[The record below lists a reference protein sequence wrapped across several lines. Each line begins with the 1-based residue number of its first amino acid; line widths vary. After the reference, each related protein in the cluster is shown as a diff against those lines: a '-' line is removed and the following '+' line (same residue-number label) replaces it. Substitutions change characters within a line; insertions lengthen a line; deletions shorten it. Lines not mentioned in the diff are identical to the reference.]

1 MRNLSTEFKEQQN
14 SGNRNYLKY
23 ADFTFTDGSTL
34 SITDK
39 DLWSNGFKF
48 EDAVSQ
54 NGSFDIGAAI
64 INKLTLQINNFSGK
78 YTDYIWDG
86 ARVVCHIGLELSTG
100 IEKIRI
106 CTMTVTDAPYQST
119 AIISLTC
126 EDSMRLFDRDYSE
139 SKLTYPATRLQIIQ
153 DACEVCGVTL
163 QSTRFDNDDFVIQNR
178 PDDSSITFRQV
189 IAWVAQ
195 MGCQWAKCDEY
206 GRLCFGWYEREVPDN
221 FYDLVETPWKD
232 VEGNDILDT
241 TGEQIITIMQTGI
254 TAIQTN
260 GFTPW
265 LYDLEITGIKVT
277 EYVENS
283 SKNEEKTYQS
293 GKSGYVIEISD
304 NKLIQEGTGEAICK
318 IISDRCVG
326 MKFRPFSTGAL
337 TNIAWEAGDTIAIS
351 DRNGKQYK
359 SFLTSVTLNPGAF
372 EQLECSAKS
381 VSRNKQKQYTLSQQV
396 QAESK
401 KNLKDERTARE
412 KAIEELSQRLSE
424 SSGTYTTVETQPD
437 GSNIYYLHNKP
448 QLSDSDIVWK
458 MTAEAWAV
466 STDGGQHW
474 NGGMTVDGDVIARI
488 LTATGVNAD
497 WINTGTIKAID
508 KDGNTTFLVDVTTGR
523 VVINADS
530 VQIKGKDVNA
540 IAKEKAETEVN
551 NFISNTYTTDINN
564 LQSQIDGQIETFF
577 YDYEPTL
584 QNIPASGWTTNE
596 ERKKHEGDL
605 FYWKSKGYAYRFM
618 QDGATWK
625 WQLVQDTDITLA
637 LAAAEKAQ
645 DTADHKRRVF
655 VVQPE
660 PPYDIGDLWT
670 QGSNGDLMRCKV
682 ARASGSY
689 DSSDWEKA
697 SKYTDDSSLDLFI
710 NGVFKDSLNSLKTQI
725 DGKIETFFYDYEPT
739 LQNIP
744 ASGWT
749 TNEERKKHEGDLFYW
764 KSKGYAY
771 RFMQD
776 GATWKWQLVQDTD
789 ITLAL
794 AAAEKAQDTAD
805 HKRRVFVVQPEPPYD
820 IGDLWTQGS
829 NGDLM
834 RCKVARASGSYDS
847 SDWEKASKYTDDS
860 SLDLFI
866 NGVFKDSLNSLKT
879 QIDGKIETWYQP
891 NDPSVKWTKTEE
903 LPWCDIDGNK
913 ILDESGNEIVLVW
926 ESEKTEHEGDLWHNT
941 SDNTQW
947 IYKSGIWQPQSI
959 PDELLDKIDGKSS
972 VYMVQPKPPYYEG
985 DLWVTTNNE
994 GKASLKT
1001 STVNRVDGNFD
1012 ASDWIDF
1019 KYADKDDI
1027 KNAIENYDTS
1037 LGQDEVFN
1045 KLTKGGTEQGIYI
1058 QDGKVYIN
1066 AKYILAGLLAGERIN
1081 GKGLKVIDDNKNV
1094 TLEIDSK
1101 GNVILAPKTFSLQG
1115 KTVKEIADSSASTA
1129 VSGQTQADIF
1139 NKLTNGGKAQG
1150 IYLDENGNVYVNGEY
1165 VQAKGIRV
1173 VDGNGKT
1180 TFAIDKTTGAV
1191 TIAASS
1197 FALGDKSI
1205 TDIAQ
1210 EEVVKQVQDITSDNI
1225 IKGYYLTEQNVK
1237 DYWSTQ
1243 SAYTYEYGVQ
1253 DVDGGKNA
1261 IKINGTGAQFGT
1273 KNYKPIKVTGNYTF
1287 SFWIKTS
1294 VATQVYA
1301 YLGSKTILNAKTTT
1315 EWQRLQVT
1323 TTLSSLPNDSLN
1335 SLRILTSSVG
1345 SSVKFDTY
1353 IYMPKLEYAYTN
1365 EQVFNML
1372 TNNGAIKGI
1381 YMENGELYFSFTYA
1395 HGGTLKLGGSNNGNG
1410 LLSILDASGTQVGYI
1425 DNTGVH
1431 FNQGEFSGNLKSNT
1445 GEIGKWLID
1454 KTNGK
1459 LTSANGGIVL
1469 DAKNNMVTINGVDL
1483 KANGNGFVI
1492 DGGVKIRNP
1501 LSGFGDATNFFCLEN
1516 MGNITDGTHLGINS
1530 DGMVIKVPSS
1540 SWRYKSIRTT
1550 VKEEELEQ
1558 LYRVKVVWAK
1568 YKEGYLDKK
1577 DSRYDKLMP
1586 MFLAEDMERR
1596 FPIAVN
1602 HLPDGKPEDWNYR
1615 IMIPSMFAMIK
1626 FNHEKIKE
1634 LKSENE
1640 ELKSELKSIKE
1651 ELEEIKKLLNKSI

>member
-54 NGSFDIGAAI
+54 SGSFDIGAAI
-64 INKLTLQINNFSGK
+64 VNKLTLQINNFSGK

-106 CTMTVTDAPYQST
+106 CTMTVTDAPYQNT

-139 SKLTYPATRLQIIQ
+139 SKLSYPATRLQIIQ

-163 QSTRFDNDDFVIQNR
+163 QSTRFDNDDLIIQNR

-195 MGCQWAKCDEY
+195 MGCQWAKTDAY
-206 GRLCFGWYEREVPDN
+206 GRLCLDWYKNEVPDD
-221 FYDLVETPWKD
+221 FYNKEEVPWKD
-232 VEGNDILDT
+232 IEGKDILDT
-241 TGEQIITIMQTGI
+241 TGAQIITVMQKGI
-254 TAIQTN
+254 TAIDTN

-265 LYDLEITGIKVT
+265 LYDIEITGVKVT

-283 SKNEEKTYQS
+283 SQNEAKTYQS
-293 GKSGYVIEISD
+293 GESGYVIEISD
-304 NKLIQEGTGEAICK
+304 NKLIQEGSGEKICQ
-318 IISDRCVG
+318 IIADRCVG
-326 MKFRPFSTGAL
+326 LKFRPFTTGAL
-337 TNIAWEAGDTIAIS
+337 TNIAWEAGDTIEIS

-359 SFLTSVTLNPGAF
+359 SFLTSVALNPGTF

-381 VSRNKQKQYTLSQQV
+381 VSRNKQKQYSLNQQV
-396 QAESK
+396 QAENK
-401 KNLKDERTARE
+401 KNLRDERTARE
-412 KAIEELSQRLSE
+412 KAIEELSNRLAE
-424 SSGTYTTVETQPD
+424 SSGVYTTVEQQPD

-508 KDGNTTFLVDVTTGR
+508 KDGNTTFMVDIITGR

-530 VQIKGKDVNA
+530 VQIKGKDVNV

-551 NFISNTYTTDINN
+551 NFISNTYTSDINN

-584 QNIPASGWTTNE
+584 QNIPASGWTTSE
-596 ERKKHEGDL
+596 DRKKHEGDL

-670 QGSNGDLMRCKV
+670 QGKTGDLMRCKV

-689 DSSDWEKA
+689 SVD
-697 SKYTDDSSLDLFI
+697 
-710 NGVFKDSLNSLKTQI
+710 
-725 DGKIETFFYDYEPT
+725 
-739 LQNIP
+739 
-744 ASGWT
+744 
-749 TNEERKKHEGDLFYW
+749 
-764 KSKGYAY
+764 
-771 RFMQD
+771 
-776 GATWKWQLVQDTD
+776 
-789 ITLAL
+789 
-794 AAAEKAQDTAD
+794 
-805 HKRRVFVVQPEPPYD
+805 
-820 IGDLWTQGS
+820 
-829 NGDLM
+829 
-834 RCKVARASGSYDS
+834 
-847 SDWEKASKYTDDS
+847 DWEKASKYTDDS

-903 LPWCDIDGNK
+903 YPWCDIDGNK

-926 ESEKTEHEGDLWHNT
+926 ESEKVEHEGDLWHNT
-941 SDNTQW
+941 TDNTQW

-959 PDELLDKIDGKSS
+959 PNELLDKIDGKSS
-972 VYMVQPKPPYYEG
+972 VYMVQPKPPYYKG
-985 DLWVTTNNE
+985 DLWVTTNSE

-1001 STVNRVDGNFD
+1001 STVNRVDGDFD

-1027 KNAIENYDTS
+1027 KNAIDNYDTS

-1058 QDGKVYIN
+1058 EDGKVYIN

-1081 GKGLKVIDDNKNV
+1081 GRGLKVINDDKNV

-1165 VQAKGIRV
+1165 VQAKGIKV
-1173 VDGNGKT
+1173 VDSNGKT

-1191 TIAASS
+1191 TIAASQ
-1197 FALGDKSI
+1197 FTLGDKSV

-1210 EEVVKQVQDITSDNI
+1210 EEAIKQVQDITSDNI

-1243 SAYTYEYGVQ
+1243 NAYTYEYGVQ

-1294 VATQVYA
+1294 VATQVYV
-1301 YLGSKTILNAKTTT
+1301 YLGSKAILNAKTTT

-1345 SSVKFDTY
+1345 SSVKYDTY

-1372 TNNGAIKGI
+1372 TNNGAIKGM

-1410 LLSILDASGTQVGYI
+1410 LLSILDASGAQVGYI

-1431 FNQGEFSGNLKSNT
+1431 FNQGEFSGSVKSLT
-1445 GEIGKWLID
+1445 GEIGNWQID

-1459 LTSANGGIVL
+1459 LTSANGAIVL

-1483 KANGNGFVI
+1483 KANGSGFVI
-1492 DGGVKIRNP
+1492 DGGIKIRNP

-1550 VKEEELEQ
+1550 VKEEELEE
-1558 LYRVKVVWAK
+1558 LYRTKVVWAK
-1568 YKEGYLDKK
+1568 YKEGYLDKN

-1626 FNHEKIKE
+1626 FNHEKINE

-1651 ELEEIKKLLNKSI
+1651 ELAEIKKILSKSV

>member
-54 NGSFDIGAAI
+54 SGSFDIGAAI
-64 INKLTLQINNFSGK
+64 VNKLTLQINNFSGK

-86 ARVVCHIGLELSTG
+86 ARVVCYIGLELSTG

-106 CTMTVTDAPYQST
+106 CTMTVTDAPYQNT

-139 SKLTYPATRLQIIQ
+139 SKMSYPATRLQIIQ

-195 MGCQWAKCDEY
+195 MGCQWAKSDEY
-206 GRLCFGWYEREVPDN
+206 GRLCLGWYEREVPDK
-221 FYDLVETPWKD
+221 FYNLVETPWKD
-232 VEGNDILDT
+232 TDGNDILDT
-241 TGEQIITIMQTGI
+241 KGAQIITIMQKGI
-254 TAIQTN
+254 TAIDTN
-260 GFTPW
+260 EFTPW
-265 LYDLEITGIKVT
+265 LYDIEITGIKVT

-283 SKNEEKTYQS
+283 SQNEAKTYQS

-304 NKLIQEGTGEAICK
+304 NKLIQEGSGEKICQ
-318 IISDRCVG
+318 IIADRCVG
-326 MKFRPFSTGAL
+326 LKFRPFTTGAL
-337 TNIAWEAGDTIAIS
+337 TNIAWEAGDTIEIS

-359 SFLTSVTLNPGAF
+359 SFLTSVALNPGTF

-381 VSRNKQKQYTLSQQV
+381 VSRNKQKQYSLNQQV
-396 QAESK
+396 QAENK
-401 KNLKDERTARE
+401 KNLRDERTARE
-412 KAIEELSQRLSE
+412 KAIEELSNRLAE
-424 SSGTYTTVETQPD
+424 SSGVYTTVEQQPD

-645 DTADHKRRVF
+645 DTA
-655 VVQPE
+655 
-660 PPYDIGDLWT
+660 
-670 QGSNGDLMRCKV
+670 N
-682 ARASGSY
+682 
-689 DSSDWEKA
+689 
-697 SKYTDDSSLDLFI
+697 
-710 NGVFKDSLNSLKTQI
+710 
-725 DGKIETFFYDYEPT
+725 
-739 LQNIP
+739 
-744 ASGWT
+744 
-749 TNEERKKHEGDLFYW
+749 
-764 KSKGYAY
+764 
-771 RFMQD
+771 
-776 GATWKWQLVQDTD
+776 
-789 ITLAL
+789 
-794 AAAEKAQDTAD
+794 

-903 LPWCDIDGNK
+903 YPWCDIDGNK

-926 ESEKTEHEGDLWHNT
+926 ESEKVEHEGDLWHNT
-941 SDNTQW
+941 TDNTQW

-959 PDELLDKIDGKSS
+959 PNELLDKIDGKSS
-972 VYMVQPKPPYYEG
+972 VYMIQPTPPYYEG
-985 DLWVTTNNE
+985 DLWVTTNSE

-1001 STVNRVDGNFD
+1001 SFVNRINGDFT

-1027 KNAIENYDTS
+1027 KNAIDNYDTS

-1081 GKGLKVIDDNKNV
+1081 GRGIKVIDDSKNV

-1115 KTVKEIADSSASTA
+1115 KTVNEIANSSAKSA
-1129 VSGQTQADIF
+1129 VDGQTQADIF

-1173 VDGNGKT
+1173 IDSNGKT

-1191 TIAASS
+1191 TIAASQ
-1197 FALGDKSI
+1197 FTLGDKSV

-1294 VATQVYA
+1294 VATQVYV

-1410 LLSILDASGTQVGYI
+1410 LLSILNASGTQVGYI

-1431 FNQGEFSGNLKSNT
+1431 FNQGEFSGSVKSLT
-1445 GEIGKWLID
+1445 GEIGNWQID

-1459 LTSANGGIVL
+1459 LTSANGAIVL
-1469 DAKNNMVTINGVDL
+1469 DAKNNMVSINGVNL
-1483 KANGNGFVI
+1483 KANGNGFII
-1492 DGGVKIRNP
+1492 DGGVKIKNSP
-1501 LSGFGDATNFFCLEN
+1501 KSSEFGDESNFFCIEN
-1516 MGNITDGTHLGINS
+1516 LGSITDGTHLGVNS
-1530 DGMVIKVPSS
+1530 QGMVIKVPSS

-1550 VKEEELEQ
+1550 VKEEELEE
-1558 LYRVKVVWAK
+1558 LYRTKVVWAK
-1568 YKEGYLDKK
+1568 YKEGYLDKN

-1651 ELEEIKKLLNKSI
+1651 ELAEIKQLLSKSV

>member
-100 IEKIRI
+100 IERIRI
-106 CTMTVTDAPYQST
+106 CTMTVTDAPYQNT

-126 EDSMRLFDRDYSE
+126 EDSMRLFDREYSD

-153 DACEVCGVTL
+153 DACKVCGVTL
-163 QSTRFDNDDFVIQNR
+163 QSTRFDNDDLIIQNR

-232 VEGNDILDT
+232 VESNDILDT

-277 EYVENS
+277 EYIENS
-283 SKNEEKTYQS
+283 SQNEAKTYQS

-359 SFLTSVTLNPGAF
+359 SYLTSVTLNPGAF

-381 VSRNKQKQYTLSQQV
+381 ASRNKQKQYSLNQQI
-396 QAESK
+396 QAENN
-401 KNLKDERTARE
+401 KNLRDERTARE
-412 KAIEELSQRLSE
+412 KALEELSQRLAE
-424 SSGTYTTVETQPD
+424 ASGTYTTVETQPD

-508 KDGNTTFLVDVTTGR
+508 KDGNITFLVDVTTGR

-530 VQIKGKDVNA
+530 VQVKGKDVNA

-660 PPYDIGDLWT
+660 PPYDIGDLWA
-670 QGSNGDLMRCKV
+670 QG
-682 ARASGSY
+682 
-689 DSSDWEKA
+689 
-697 SKYTDDSSLDLFI
+697 
-710 NGVFKDSLNSLKTQI
+710 KT
-725 DGKIETFFYDYEPT
+725 
-739 LQNIP
+739 
-744 ASGWT
+744 
-749 TNEERKKHEGDLFYW
+749 
-764 KSKGYAY
+764 
-771 RFMQD
+771 
-776 GATWKWQLVQDTD
+776 
-789 ITLAL
+789 
-794 AAAEKAQDTAD
+794 
-805 HKRRVFVVQPEPPYD
+805 
-820 IGDLWTQGS
+820 
-829 NGDLM
+829 GDLM

-913 ILDESGNEIVLVW
+913 ILDESGNEIVLIW
-926 ESEKTEHEGDLWHNT
+926 ESEKAEHEGDLWHNT

-947 IYKSGIWQPQSI
+947 IYKSGEWQPQSI
-959 PDELLDKIDGKSS
+959 PNELLDKIDGKSS

-985 DLWVTTNNE
+985 DLWVTTNSE

-1001 STVNRVDGNFD
+1001 STVNRVGGAFD

-1027 KNAIENYDTS
+1027 KNAIDKYDTS

-1058 QDGKVYIN
+1058 KDGKVYIN

-1081 GKGLKVIDDNKNV
+1081 GRGLKVIDDDNNV
-1094 TLEIDSK
+1094 TLEIDSN

-1115 KTVKEIADSSASTA
+1115 KTVDEIANSSAKSA
-1129 VSGQTQADIF
+1129 VDGQTQADIF
-1139 NKLTNGGKAQG
+1139 SKLTNGGKAQG
-1150 IYLDENGNVYVNGEY
+1150 IYLDENGNIYVNGQFIKALSIAANALAAGSITTEKLD
-1165 VQAKGIRV
+1165 AK
-1173 VDGNGKT
+1173 
-1180 TFAIDKTTGAV
+1180 AV
-1191 TIAASS
+1191 TAEKMSLKELAAIGATIGGFTIQNNRIYNKKNGTLQISVGNEYNAPSMLAMDAQGQFIKYSASGIASS
-1197 FALGDKSI
+1197 YANSL
-1205 TDIAQ
+1205 
-1210 EEVVKQVQDITSDNI
+1210 N
-1225 IKGYYLTEQNVK
+1225 LTPHN
-1237 DYWSTQ
+1237 
-1243 SAYTYEYGVQ
+1243 
-1253 DVDGGKNA
+1253 
-1261 IKINGTGAQFGT
+1261 
-1273 KNYKPIKVTGNYTF
+1273 
-1287 SFWIKTS
+1287 
-1294 VATQVYA
+1294 
-1301 YLGSKTILNAKTTT
+1301 TTT
-1315 EWQRLQVT
+1315 ESGFTDGSKHYLGRTQFNSDVSIFGDFKVSGTKSIIADTENYGEQLFYCYETPTPTLGDFGGGVIGKDGMAIISIDDIFQESTETAIEYYVFLQNESEGQSWVYEK
-1323 TTLSSLPNDSLN
+1323 S
-1335 SLRILTSSVG
+1335 
-1345 SSVKFDTY
+1345 DTY
-1353 IYMPKLEYAYTN
+1353 FVVKGTPGLRFAWELKAKQKNKEYIRFNAGKEDREVNFETVNLEN
-1365 EQVFNML
+1365 VMFEEREKIIQE
-1372 TNNGAIKGI
+1372 
-1381 YMENGELYFSFTYA
+1381 MEGEL
-1395 HGGTLKLGGSNNGNG
+1395 L
-1410 LLSILDASGTQVGYI
+1410 
-1425 DNTGVH
+1425 
-1431 FNQGEFSGNLKSNT
+1431 
-1445 GEIGKWLID
+1445 
-1454 KTNGK
+1454 
-1459 LTSANGGIVL
+1459 
-1469 DAKNNMVTINGVDL
+1469 
-1483 KANGNGFVI
+1483 
-1492 DGGVKIRNP
+1492 
-1501 LSGFGDATNFFCLEN
+1501 
-1516 MGNITDGTHLGINS
+1516 
-1530 DGMVIKVPSS
+1530 
-1540 SWRYKSIRTT
+1540 
-1550 VKEEELEQ
+1550 
-1558 LYRVKVVWAK
+1558 
-1568 YKEGYLDKK
+1568 
-1577 DSRYDKLMP
+1577 
-1586 MFLAEDMERR
+1586 
-1596 FPIAVN
+1596 
-1602 HLPDGKPEDWNYR
+1602 
-1615 IMIPSMFAMIK
+1615 
-1626 FNHEKIKE
+1626 
-1634 LKSENE
+1634 
-1640 ELKSELKSIKE
+1640 
-1651 ELEEIKKLLNKSI
+1651 

>member
-54 NGSFDIGAAI
+54 SGSFDIGAAI
-64 INKLTLQINNFSGK
+64 VNKLTLQINNFSGK

-106 CTMTVTDAPYQST
+106 CTMTVTDAPYQNT

-139 SKLTYPATRLQIIQ
+139 SKLSYPATRLQIIQ

-283 SKNEEKTYQS
+283 SQNEAKTYQS

-351 DRNGKQYK
+351 DRNGKQYN
-359 SFLTSVTLNPGAF
+359 SYLTSVTLNPGAF

-381 VSRNKQKQYTLSQQV
+381 ASRNKQKQYSLNQQI
-396 QAESK
+396 QAENN
-401 KNLKDERTARE
+401 KNLRDERTARE
-412 KAIEELSQRLSE
+412 KALEELSQRLAE

-448 QLSDSDIVWK
+448 QLSDSDIIWK

-488 LTATGVNAD
+488 LTATGINAD

-523 VVINADS
+523 VIINADS
-530 VQIKGKDVNA
+530 IQIKGKDVNA

-551 NFISNTYTTDINN
+551 NFISNTYTTDISN

-605 FYWKSKGYAYRFM
+605 FYWKSKGYSYRFM

-655 VVQPE
+655 VVHPE
-660 PPYDIGDLWT
+660 PPYDIGDLWA
-670 QGSNGDLMRCKV
+670 QGSNGDLMRC
-682 ARASGSY
+682 R
-689 DSSDWEKA
+689 
-697 SKYTDDSSLDLFI
+697 
-710 NGVFKDSLNSLKTQI
+710 
-725 DGKIETFFYDYEPT
+725 
-739 LQNIP
+739 
-744 ASGWT
+744 
-749 TNEERKKHEGDLFYW
+749 
-764 KSKGYAY
+764 
-771 RFMQD
+771 
-776 GATWKWQLVQDTD
+776 
-789 ITLAL
+789 
-794 AAAEKAQDTAD
+794 
-805 HKRRVFVVQPEPPYD
+805 
-820 IGDLWTQGS
+820 
-829 NGDLM
+829 
-834 RCKVARASGSYDS
+834 VARASGSYDS

-891 NDPSVKWTKTEE
+891 NDPSLKWTKTEE

-913 ILDESGNEIVLVW
+913 ILDKSGNEIVLVW
-926 ESEKTEHEGDLWHNT
+926 ESEKAEHEGDLWHNT

-959 PDELLDKIDGKSS
+959 PNELLDKIDGKSS
-972 VYMVQPKPPYYEG
+972 VYMIQPTPPYYEG
-985 DLWVTTNNE
+985 DLWVTTNSE

-1001 STVNRVDGNFD
+1001 SFVNRINGDFT

-1027 KNAIENYDTS
+1027 KNAIDNYDTS

-1058 QDGKVYIN
+1058 EDGKVYIN

-1081 GKGLKVIDDNKNV
+1081 GRGLKVINDDKNV

-1165 VQAKGIRV
+1165 VQAKGIKV
-1173 VDGNGKT
+1173 VDSNGKT

-1191 TIAASS
+1191 TIAASQ
-1197 FALGDKSI
+1197 FTLGDKSV

-1210 EEVVKQVQDITSDNI
+1210 EEAIKQVQDITSDNI

-1294 VATQVYA
+1294 VATQVYV

-1345 SSVKFDTY
+1345 SSVKYDTY

-1372 TNNGAIKGI
+1372 TNNGAIKGM

-1410 LLSILDASGTQVGYI
+1410 LLSILNASGTQVGYI

-1431 FNQGEFSGNLKSNT
+1431 FNQGEFSGSVKSLT
-1445 GEIGKWLID
+1445 GEIGNWQID

-1459 LTSANGGIVL
+1459 LTSANGAIVL

-1483 KANGNGFVI
+1483 KANGSGFVI
-1492 DGGVKIRNP
+1492 DGGIKIRNP

-1550 VKEEELEQ
+1550 VKEEELEE
-1558 LYRVKVVWAK
+1558 LYRTKVVWAK
-1568 YKEGYLDKK
+1568 YKEGYLDKN

-1634 LKSENE
+1634 LKCENE
-1640 ELKSELKSIKE
+1640 KLKSELKSIKE
-1651 ELEEIKKLLNKSI
+1651 ELAEIKQLLGKSI

>member
-54 NGSFDIGAAI
+54 SGSFDIGAAI
-64 INKLTLQINNFSGK
+64 VNKLTLQINNFSGK

-86 ARVVCHIGLELSTG
+86 ARVVCYIGLELSTG

-106 CTMTVTDAPYQST
+106 CTMTVTDAPYQNT

-139 SKLTYPATRLQIIQ
+139 SKMSYPATRLQIIQ

-195 MGCQWAKCDEY
+195 MGCQWAKSDEY
-206 GRLCFGWYEREVPDN
+206 GRLCLGWYEREVPDK
-221 FYDLVETPWKD
+221 FYNLVETPWKD
-232 VEGNDILDT
+232 TDGNDILDT
-241 TGEQIITIMQTGI
+241 KGAQIITIMQKGI
-254 TAIQTN
+254 TAIDTN
-260 GFTPW
+260 EFTPW
-265 LYDLEITGIKVT
+265 LYDIEITGIKVT

-283 SKNEEKTYQS
+283 SQNEAKTYQS

-304 NKLIQEGTGEAICK
+304 NKLIQEGSGEKVCQ
-318 IISDRCVG
+318 IIAERCVG
-326 MKFRPFSTGAL
+326 LKFRPFTTGAL

-381 VSRNKQKQYTLSQQV
+381 VSRNKQKQYTLGQQV
-396 QAESK
+396 QAENK

-412 KAIEELSQRLSE
+412 KALEELSQRLAE

-530 VQIKGKDVNA
+530 VQVKGKDVNA

-689 DSSDWEKA
+689 SEDDWEKA
-697 SKYTDDSSLDLFI
+697 SKYTDDSTFNTFLD
-710 NGVFKDSLNSLKTQI
+710 GVFKDTI
-725 DGKIETFFYDYEPT
+725 
-739 LQNIP
+739 
-744 ASGWT
+744 
-749 TNEERKKHEGDLFYW
+749 
-764 KSKGYAY
+764 
-771 RFMQD
+771 
-776 GATWKWQLVQDTD
+776 
-789 ITLAL
+789 
-794 AAAEKAQDTAD
+794 
-805 HKRRVFVVQPEPPYD
+805 
-820 IGDLWTQGS
+820 
-829 NGDLM
+829 
-834 RCKVARASGSYDS
+834 
-847 SDWEKASKYTDDS
+847 SD
-860 SLDLFI
+860 
-866 NGVFKDSLNSLKT
+866 LKT

-891 NDPSVKWTKTEE
+891 NDPSIKWKKTEE
-903 LPWCDIDGNK
+903 YPWCDIDGNK

-926 ESEKTEHEGDLWHNT
+926 ESEKVEHEGDLWHNT
-941 SDNTQW
+941 TDNTQW

-959 PDELLDKIDGKSS
+959 PNELLDKIDGKSS
-972 VYMVQPKPPYYEG
+972 VYMIQPTPPYYEG
-985 DLWVTTNNE
+985 DLWVTTNSE

-1001 STVNRVDGNFD
+1001 SFVNRINGDFT

-1027 KNAIENYDTS
+1027 KNAIDNYDTS

-1058 QDGKVYIN
+1058 EDGKVYIN

-1081 GKGLKVIDDNKNV
+1081 GRGLKVINDDKNV

-1165 VQAKGIRV
+1165 VQAKGIKV
-1173 VDGNGKT
+1173 VDSNGKT

-1191 TIAASS
+1191 TIAASQ
-1197 FALGDKSI
+1197 FTLGDKSV

-1243 SAYTYEYGVQ
+1243 NAYTYEYGVQ

-1294 VATQVYA
+1294 VATQVYV

-1410 LLSILDASGTQVGYI
+1410 LLSILNASGTQVGYI

-1431 FNQGEFSGNLKSNT
+1431 FNQGEFSGSVKSLT
-1445 GEIGKWLID
+1445 GEIGNWQID

-1459 LTSANGGIVL
+1459 LTSANGAIVL

-1483 KANGNGFVI
+1483 KANGSGFVI
-1492 DGGVKIRNP
+1492 DGGIKIRNP

-1550 VKEEELEQ
+1550 VKEEELEE
-1558 LYRVKVVWAK
+1558 LYRTKVVWAK
-1568 YKEGYLDKK
+1568 YKEGYLDKN

-1626 FNHEKIKE
+1626 FNHEKINE

-1651 ELEEIKKLLNKSI
+1651 ELAEIKKILSKSV

>member
-34 SITDK
+34 SIADK

-54 NGSFDIGAAI
+54 SGSFDIGAAI
-64 INKLTLQINNFSGK
+64 VNKLTLQINNFSGK

-86 ARVVCHIGLELSTG
+86 ARVVCYIGLELSTG

-106 CTMTVTDAPYQST
+106 CTMTVTDAPYQNT

-139 SKLTYPATRLQIIQ
+139 SKMSYPATRLQIIQ

-283 SKNEEKTYQS
+283 SKNEAKTYQS

-725 DGKIETFFYDYEPT
+725 DGKIET
-739 LQNIP
+739 
-744 ASGWT
+744 
-749 TNEERKKHEGDLFYW
+749 
-764 KSKGYAY
+764 
-771 RFMQD
+771 
-776 GATWKWQLVQDTD
+776 
-789 ITLAL
+789 
-794 AAAEKAQDTAD
+794 
-805 HKRRVFVVQPEPPYD
+805 
-820 IGDLWTQGS
+820 
-829 NGDLM
+829 
-834 RCKVARASGSYDS
+834 
-847 SDWEKASKYTDDS
+847 
-860 SLDLFI
+860 
-866 NGVFKDSLNSLKT
+866 
-879 QIDGKIETWYQP
+879 WYQP

-1027 KNAIENYDTS
+1027 KNAIDNYDTS

-1173 VDGNGKT
+1173 IDSNGKT

-1191 TIAASS
+1191 TIAASQ
-1197 FALGDKSI
+1197 FTLGDKSV

-1294 VATQVYA
+1294 VATQVYV

-1410 LLSILDASGTQVGYI
+1410 LLSILNASGTQVGYI

-1431 FNQGEFSGNLKSNT
+1431 FNQGEFSGSVKSLT
-1445 GEIGKWLID
+1445 GEIGNWQID

-1459 LTSANGGIVL
+1459 LTSANGAIVL
-1469 DAKNNMVTINGVDL
+1469 DAKNNMVSINGVNL
-1483 KANGNGFVI
+1483 KANGNGFII
-1492 DGGVKIRNP
+1492 DGGVKIKNSP
-1501 LSGFGDATNFFCLEN
+1501 KSSEFGDESNFFCIEN
-1516 MGNITDGTHLGINS
+1516 LGSITDGTHLGVNS
-1530 DGMVIKVPSS
+1530 QGMVIKVPSS

-1550 VKEEELEQ
+1550 VKEEELEE
-1558 LYRVKVVWAK
+1558 LYRTKVVWAK
-1568 YKEGYLDKK
+1568 YKEGYLDKN

-1651 ELEEIKKLLNKSI
+1651 ELAEIKQLLSKSV

>member
-54 NGSFDIGAAI
+54 SGSFDIGAAI
-64 INKLTLQINNFSGK
+64 VNKLTLQINNFSGK

-106 CTMTVTDAPYQST
+106 CTMTVTDAPYQNT

-126 EDSMRLFDRDYSE
+126 EDSMRLFDRDYSD

-163 QSTRFDNDDFVIQNR
+163 QSTRFDNDDLVIQNR

-195 MGCQWAKCDEY
+195 MGCQWAKTDAY
-206 GRLCFGWYEREVPDN
+206 GRLCLGWYKNEVPDD
-221 FYDLVETPWKD
+221 FYNKEEVPWKD
-232 VEGNDILDT
+232 IEGKDILDT
-241 TGEQIITIMQTGI
+241 TGAQIITVMQKGI
-254 TAIQTN
+254 TAIDTN
-260 GFTPW
+260 GFTLW
-265 LYDLEITGIKVT
+265 LYDVEITGIKVT

-283 SKNEEKTYQS
+283 SQNEAKTYQS

-304 NKLIQEGTGEAICK
+304 NKLIQEGTGEKICQ
-318 IISDRCVG
+318 IIADRCVG
-326 MKFRPFSTGAL
+326 LKFRPFTTGAL

-381 VSRNKQKQYTLSQQV
+381 VSRNKQKQYSLNQQV
-396 QAESK
+396 QAENK

-412 KAIEELSQRLSE
+412 KALEELSQRLAE
-424 SSGTYTTVETQPD
+424 SSGTYTTVETKPD

-530 VQIKGKDVNA
+530 VQVKGKDVNA

-584 QNIPASGWTTNE
+584 QNIPASEWTTNE

-605 FYWKSKGYAYRFM
+605 FYWKSRGYAYRFM

-682 ARASGSY
+682 SRASGSY
-689 DSSDWEKA
+689 SVDDWEKA
-697 SKYTDDSSLDLFI
+697 SKYTDDSTFNTFLD
-710 NGVFKDSLNSLKTQI
+710 GVFKDTI
-725 DGKIETFFYDYEPT
+725 
-739 LQNIP
+739 
-744 ASGWT
+744 
-749 TNEERKKHEGDLFYW
+749 
-764 KSKGYAY
+764 
-771 RFMQD
+771 
-776 GATWKWQLVQDTD
+776 
-789 ITLAL
+789 
-794 AAAEKAQDTAD
+794 
-805 HKRRVFVVQPEPPYD
+805 
-820 IGDLWTQGS
+820 S
-829 NGDLM
+829 N
-834 RCKVARASGSYDS
+834 
-847 SDWEKASKYTDDS
+847 
-860 SLDLFI
+860 
-866 NGVFKDSLNSLKT
+866 LKT

-891 NDPSVKWTKTEE
+891 NDPSLKWTKTEE
-903 LPWCDIDGNK
+903 QPWLDANGNK
-913 ILDESGNEIVLVW
+913 ILDASGKEIILLW
-926 ESEKTEHEGDLWHNT
+926 ESEKVEHEGDLWHNT

-947 IYKSGIWQPQSI
+947 IFKSGIWQPQSI

-972 VYMVQPKPPYYEG
+972 VYMVQPTPPYYKG
-985 DLWVTTNNE
+985 DMWVTTNNE

-1001 STVNRVDGNFD
+1001 STVNRVSGVFD

-1027 KNAIENYDTS
+1027 KKAIDNYDTS

-1058 QDGKVYIN
+1058 QDGKVFIN

-1150 IYLDENGNVYVNGEY
+1150 IYLDEKGNLYVNGEY

-1197 FALGDKSI
+1197 FALGNKSI
-1205 TDIAQ
+1205 SEIASEEAQKKIDALPKDTDNLLNGYLLTKSDVETYWDYSGSINYDVINPNKSRDGAVAITANGSDCYLSAKRSNNQ
-1210 EEVVKQVQDITSDNI
+1210 VVRLPGTYQVSVWLKATQNMK
-1225 IKGYYLTEQNVK
+1225 IKVSLNRV
-1237 DYWSTQ
+1237 
-1243 SAYTYEYGVQ
+1243 AQ
-1253 DVDGGKNA
+1253 DV
-1261 IKINGTGAQFGT
+1261 
-1273 KNYKPIKVTGNYTF
+1273 
-1287 SFWIKTS
+1287 S
-1294 VATQVYA
+1294 V
-1301 YLGSKTILNAKTTT
+1301 TT
-1315 EWQRLQVT
+1315 EWKKYEFLQNVT
-1323 TTLSSLPNDSLN
+1323 TISSNYQLFTIGGFGSFTSGTLGIYRPEVTVAVSSEHVLN
-1335 SLRILTSSVG
+1335 LLT
-1345 SSVKFDTY
+1345 D
-1353 IYMPKLEYAYTN
+1353 
-1365 EQVFNML
+1365 
-1372 TNNGAIKGI
+1372 NGAKQGI
-1381 YMENGELYFSFTYA
+1381 YMYNNNIYVNGQFIKA
-1395 HGGTLKLGGSNNGNG
+1395 
-1410 LLSILDASGTQVGYI
+1410 LSIAADA
-1425 DNTGVH
+1425 
-1431 FNQGEFSGNLKSNT
+1431 LKAGAVT
-1445 GEIGKWLID
+1445 TEK
-1454 KTNGK
+1454 
-1459 LTSANGGIVL
+1459 L
-1469 DAKNNMVTINGVDL
+1469 DAKAVTAEKMSVQELAAVGATIAGFIISSDRIKRTLSGNTLDIFAGNEYNPPSLLSQNSTGDFVKYSGNGVQSSTPASLTLVLGDTTS
-1483 KANGNGFVI
+1483 KNGWT
-1492 DGGVKIRNP
+1492 
-1501 LSGFGDATNFFCLEN
+1501 SGAK
-1516 MGNITDGTHLGINS
+1516 HYLG
-1530 DGMVIKVPSS
+1530 
-1540 SWRYKSIRTT
+1540 RTQFN
-1550 VKEEELEQ
+1550 EE
-1558 LYRVKVVWAK
+1558 VKVVGNFSVTGTKSVIAETENYGDQLFYCYETPTPTLGDFGGGVIGKDGMAIISIDDIFQESTETAIEYYVFLQNEGEGQSWVSEKSDTYFVVKGTPGLRFAWELKAK
-1568 YKEGYLDKK
+1568 QKNKEYIRFNAGKEDREVNFETVNLENV
-1577 DSRYDKLMP
+1577 
-1586 MFLAEDMERR
+1586 MFEER
-1596 FPIAVN
+1596 
-1602 HLPDGKPEDWNYR
+1602 
-1615 IMIPSMFAMIK
+1615 
-1626 FNHEKIKE
+1626 EKIIQEMEGE
-1634 LKSENE
+1634 L
-1640 ELKSELKSIKE
+1640 L
-1651 ELEEIKKLLNKSI
+1651 

>member
-1 MRNLSTEFKEQQN
+1 MRNLSTKFKEQQN

-153 DACEVCGVTL
+153 DACKVCGVTL
-163 QSTRFDNDDFVIQNR
+163 QSTRFDNDDFIIQNR

-283 SKNEEKTYQS
+283 SKNEAKTYQS

-448 QLSDSDIVWK
+448 QLSDSDIIWK

-645 DTADHKRRVF
+645 DTANHKRRVF

-689 DSSDWEKA
+689 SVD
-697 SKYTDDSSLDLFI
+697 
-710 NGVFKDSLNSLKTQI
+710 
-725 DGKIETFFYDYEPT
+725 
-739 LQNIP
+739 
-744 ASGWT
+744 
-749 TNEERKKHEGDLFYW
+749 
-764 KSKGYAY
+764 
-771 RFMQD
+771 
-776 GATWKWQLVQDTD
+776 
-789 ITLAL
+789 
-794 AAAEKAQDTAD
+794 
-805 HKRRVFVVQPEPPYD
+805 
-820 IGDLWTQGS
+820 
-829 NGDLM
+829 
-834 RCKVARASGSYDS
+834 
-847 SDWEKASKYTDDS
+847 DWEKASKYTDDS

-903 LPWCDIDGNK
+903 YPWCDIDGNK

-926 ESEKTEHEGDLWHNT
+926 ESEKVEHEGDLWHNT
-941 SDNTQW
+941 TDNTQW

-985 DLWVTTNNE
+985 DLWVTTNSE

-1001 STVNRVDGNFD
+1001 SFVNRINGDFT

-1027 KNAIENYDTS
+1027 KNAIDNYDTS

-1081 GKGLKVIDDNKNV
+1081 GRGLKVINDDKNV

-1165 VQAKGIRV
+1165 VQAKGIKV
-1173 VDGNGKT
+1173 VDSNGKT

-1191 TIAASS
+1191 TIAASQ
-1197 FALGDKSI
+1197 FTLGDKSV

-1210 EEVVKQVQDITSDNI
+1210 EEAIKQVQDITSDNI

-1294 VATQVYA
+1294 VATQVYV

-1345 SSVKFDTY
+1345 SSVKYDTY

-1372 TNNGAIKGI
+1372 TNNGAIKGM

-1410 LLSILDASGTQVGYI
+1410 LLSILNASGTQVGYI

-1431 FNQGEFSGNLKSNT
+1431 FNQGEFSGSVKSLT
-1445 GEIGKWLID
+1445 GEIGNWQID

-1459 LTSANGGIVL
+1459 LTSANGAIVL

-1492 DGGVKIRNP
+1492 DGGVKIKNSP
-1501 LSGFGDATNFFCLEN
+1501 KSSEFGDESNFFCIEN
-1516 MGNITDGTHLGINS
+1516 LGAITDGTHLGVNS
-1530 DGMVIKVPSS
+1530 QGMVIKVPSS

-1550 VKEEELEQ
+1550 VKEEELEE

-1568 YKEGYLDKK
+1568 YKEGYLDKN

-1626 FNHEKIKE
+1626 FNHDKIKE

>member
-1 MRNLSTEFKEQQN
+1 MRNLSTKFKEQQN

-153 DACEVCGVTL
+153 DACKVCGVTL
-163 QSTRFDNDDFVIQNR
+163 QSTRFDNDDFIIQNR

-283 SKNEEKTYQS
+283 SKNEAKTYQS

-448 QLSDSDIVWK
+448 QLSDSDIIWK

-645 DTADHKRRVF
+645 DTANHKRRVF

-689 DSSDWEKA
+689 SVD
-697 SKYTDDSSLDLFI
+697 
-710 NGVFKDSLNSLKTQI
+710 
-725 DGKIETFFYDYEPT
+725 
-739 LQNIP
+739 
-744 ASGWT
+744 
-749 TNEERKKHEGDLFYW
+749 
-764 KSKGYAY
+764 
-771 RFMQD
+771 
-776 GATWKWQLVQDTD
+776 
-789 ITLAL
+789 
-794 AAAEKAQDTAD
+794 
-805 HKRRVFVVQPEPPYD
+805 
-820 IGDLWTQGS
+820 
-829 NGDLM
+829 
-834 RCKVARASGSYDS
+834 
-847 SDWEKASKYTDDS
+847 DWEKASKYTDDS

-903 LPWCDIDGNK
+903 YPWCDIDGNK

-926 ESEKTEHEGDLWHNT
+926 ESEKVEHEGDLWHNT
-941 SDNTQW
+941 TDNTQW

-985 DLWVTTNNE
+985 DLWVTTNSE

-1001 STVNRVDGNFD
+1001 SFVNRINGDFT

-1027 KNAIENYDTS
+1027 KNAIDNYDTS

-1081 GKGLKVIDDNKNV
+1081 GRGLKVINDDKNV

-1165 VQAKGIRV
+1165 VQAKGIKV
-1173 VDGNGKT
+1173 VDSNGKT

-1191 TIAASS
+1191 TIAASQ
-1197 FALGDKSI
+1197 FTLGDKSV

-1410 LLSILDASGTQVGYI
+1410 LLSILNASGTQVGYI

-1431 FNQGEFSGNLKSNT
+1431 FNQGEFSGSVKSLT
-1445 GEIGKWLID
+1445 GEIGNWQID

-1459 LTSANGGIVL
+1459 LTSANGAIVL

-1492 DGGVKIRNP
+1492 DGGVKIKNSP
-1501 LSGFGDATNFFCLEN
+1501 KSSEFGDESNFFCIEN
-1516 MGNITDGTHLGINS
+1516 LGSITDGTHLGVNS
-1530 DGMVIKVPSS
+1530 QGMVIKVPSS

-1550 VKEEELEQ
+1550 VKEEELEE
-1558 LYRVKVVWAK
+1558 LYRTKVVWAK
-1568 YKEGYLDKK
+1568 YKEGYLDKN

-1634 LKSENE
+1634 LKCENE

-1651 ELEEIKKLLNKSI
+1651 ELAEIKKILSKSV

>member
-54 NGSFDIGAAI
+54 SGSFDIGAAI
-64 INKLTLQINNFSGK
+64 VNKLTLQINNFSGK

-86 ARVVCHIGLELSTG
+86 ARVVCYIGLELSTG

-106 CTMTVTDAPYQST
+106 CTMTVTDAPYQNT

-153 DACEVCGVTL
+153 DACKVCGVTL
-163 QSTRFDNDDFVIQNR
+163 QSTRFDNDDFIIQNR

-241 TGEQIITIMQTGI
+241 TGAQIITVMQKGI
-254 TAIQTN
+254 TAIDTN

-265 LYDLEITGIKVT
+265 MYDVEITGVKVT

-283 SKNEEKTYQS
+283 SKNEAKTYQS

-304 NKLIQEGTGEAICK
+304 NKLIQEGSGEKICQ
-318 IISDRCVG
+318 IIADRCVG
-326 MKFRPFSTGAL
+326 LKFRPFTTGAL

-448 QLSDSDIVWK
+448 QLSDSNIIWK

-508 KDGNTTFLVDVTTGR
+508 KDGNTNFLVDVTTGR
-523 VVINADS
+523 VIINADS

-564 LQSQIDGQIETFF
+564 LQSQIDGQ
-577 YDYEPTL
+577 
-584 QNIPASGWTTNE
+584 
-596 ERKKHEGDL
+596 
-605 FYWKSKGYAYRFM
+605 
-618 QDGATWK
+618 
-625 WQLVQDTDITLA
+625 
-637 LAAAEKAQ
+637 
-645 DTADHKRRVF
+645 
-655 VVQPE
+655 
-660 PPYDIGDLWT
+660 
-670 QGSNGDLMRCKV
+670 
-682 ARASGSY
+682 
-689 DSSDWEKA
+689 
-697 SKYTDDSSLDLFI
+697 
-710 NGVFKDSLNSLKTQI
+710 
-725 DGKIETFFYDYEPT
+725 IETFFYDYEPT

-947 IYKSGIWQPQSI
+947 IYKSGEWQPQSI
-959 PDELLDKIDGKSS
+959 PNELLDKIDGKSS

-985 DLWVTTNNE
+985 DLWVTTNSE

-1027 KNAIENYDTS
+1027 KNAIDNYDTS

-1058 QDGKVYIN
+1058 QDGKVFIN

-1081 GKGLKVIDDNKNV
+1081 GRGLKVIDDNKNV

-1129 VSGQTQADIF
+1129 VSNQTQADIF
-1139 NKLTNGGKAQG
+1139 SKLTNGGKAQG
-1150 IYLDENGNVYVNGEY
+1150 IYLDEKGNLYVNGEY
-1165 VQAKGIRV
+1165 VQAKGIKV
-1173 VDGNGKT
+1173 VDSNGKT
-1180 TFAIDKTTGAV
+1180 TFAIDKETGAV
-1191 TIAASS
+1191 TIAASQ
-1197 FALGDKSI
+1197 FTLGDKSV

-1294 VATQVYA
+1294 VATQVYV
-1301 YLGSKTILNAKTTT
+1301 YLVSKTILNAKTTT

-1410 LLSILDASGTQVGYI
+1410 LLSILNASGTQVGYI

-1431 FNQGEFSGNLKSNT
+1431 FNQGEFSGSVKSLT
-1445 GEIGKWLID
+1445 GEIGNWQID

-1459 LTSANGGIVL
+1459 LTSANGAIVL

-1492 DGGVKIRNP
+1492 DGGVKIKNSP
-1501 LSGFGDATNFFCLEN
+1501 KSSEFGDESNFFCIEN
-1516 MGNITDGTHLGINS
+1516 LGSITDGTHLGVNS
-1530 DGMVIKVPSS
+1530 QGMVIKVPSS

-1550 VKEEELEQ
+1550 VKEEELEE
-1558 LYRVKVVWAK
+1558 LYRTKVVWAK
-1568 YKEGYLDKK
+1568 YKEGYLDKN

>member
-1 MRNLSTEFKEQQN
+1 
-14 SGNRNYLKY
+14 
-23 ADFTFTDGSTL
+23 
-34 SITDK
+34 
-39 DLWSNGFKF
+39 
-48 EDAVSQ
+48 
-54 NGSFDIGAAI
+54 
-64 INKLTLQINNFSGK
+64 
-78 YTDYIWDG
+78 
-86 ARVVCHIGLELSTG
+86 
-100 IEKIRI
+100 
-106 CTMTVTDAPYQST
+106 MTVTDAPYQNT

-153 DACEVCGVTL
+153 NACEVCGVTL
-163 QSTRFDNDDFVIQNR
+163 QSTRFDNDDLVIQNR

-241 TGEQIITIMQTGI
+241 TGEKIITIMQTGI

-283 SKNEEKTYQS
+283 SKNEAKTYQS

-359 SFLTSVTLNPGAF
+359 SYLTSVALNPGAF

-488 LTATGVNAD
+488 LTATGINAD

-523 VVINADS
+523 VIINADS
-530 VQIKGKDVNA
+530 IQIKGKDVNA

-645 DTADHKRRVF
+645 DTADHKRRAF

-670 QGSNGDLMRCKV
+670 QGETGDLMRCRV

-697 SKYTDDSSLDLFI
+697 SKYTDDSSL
-710 NGVFKDSLNSLKTQI
+710 N
-725 DGKIETFFYDYEPT
+725 
-739 LQNIP
+739 
-744 ASGWT
+744 
-749 TNEERKKHEGDLFYW
+749 
-764 KSKGYAY
+764 
-771 RFMQD
+771 
-776 GATWKWQLVQDTD
+776 
-789 ITLAL
+789 
-794 AAAEKAQDTAD
+794 
-805 HKRRVFVVQPEPPYD
+805 
-820 IGDLWTQGS
+820 
-829 NGDLM
+829 
-834 RCKVARASGSYDS
+834 
-847 SDWEKASKYTDDS
+847 
-860 SLDLFI
+860 LFI

-891 NDPSVKWTKTEE
+891 NDPSVKWIKTEE
-903 LPWCDIDGNK
+903 YPWCDIDGNK

-926 ESEKTEHEGDLWHNT
+926 ESEKAEHEGDLWHNT

-947 IYKSGIWQPQSI
+947 IYKSGEWQPQSI
-959 PDELLDKIDGKSS
+959 PNELLDKIDGKSS
-972 VYMVQPKPPYYEG
+972 VYMVQPKLPYYKG
-985 DLWVTTNNE
+985 DMWVTTNSE

-1027 KNAIENYDTS
+1027 KNAIDNYDTS
-1037 LGQDEVFN
+1037 LGQDKVFN
-1045 KLTKGGTEQGIYI
+1045 KLTKGGAEQGIYI
-1058 QDGKVYIN
+1058 EDGKVYIN

-1081 GKGLKVIDDNKNV
+1081 GRGLKVIDDDKNV

-1150 IYLDENGNVYVNGEY
+1150 IYLDEKGNLYVNGEY

-1173 VDGNGKT
+1173 VDSNGKT

-1191 TIAASS
+1191 TIAASQ
-1197 FALGDKSI
+1197 FTLGDKSV

-1294 VATQVYA
+1294 VATQVYV

-1568 YKEGYLDKK
+1568 YKEGYLDKN

-1626 FNHEKIKE
+1626 FNHEKINE

-1651 ELEEIKKLLNKSI
+1651 ELAEIKKILSKSV

>member
-1 MRNLSTEFKEQQN
+1 MRNLSAEFKEQQN

-54 NGSFDIGAAI
+54 SGSFDIGAAI
-64 INKLTLQINNFSGK
+64 VNKLTLQINNFSGK

-126 EDSMRLFDRDYSE
+126 EDSMRKFDRDYSD

-195 MGCQWAKCDEY
+195 MGCQWAKTDAY
-206 GRLCFGWYEREVPDN
+206 GRLCLDWYKNEVPDD
-221 FYDLVETPWKD
+221 FYNKEEVPWKD
-232 VEGNDILDT
+232 IEGKYILDT
-241 TGEQIITIMQTGI
+241 TGAQIITVMQKGI
-254 TAIQTN
+254 TAIDTN

-283 SKNEEKTYQS
+283 SQNEAKTYQS

-359 SFLTSVTLNPGAF
+359 SYLTSVTLNPGAF

-381 VSRNKQKQYTLSQQV
+381 ASRNKQKQYSLNQQI
-396 QAESK
+396 QAENN
-401 KNLKDERTARE
+401 KNLRDERTARE
-412 KAIEELSQRLSE
+412 KALEELSQRLAE

-448 QLSDSDIVWK
+448 QLSDSDIIWK

-523 VVINADS
+523 VIINADS

-618 QDGATWK
+618 QEGATWK

-697 SKYTDDSSLDLFI
+697 SKYTDDSSL
-710 NGVFKDSLNSLKTQI
+710 N
-725 DGKIETFFYDYEPT
+725 
-739 LQNIP
+739 
-744 ASGWT
+744 
-749 TNEERKKHEGDLFYW
+749 
-764 KSKGYAY
+764 
-771 RFMQD
+771 
-776 GATWKWQLVQDTD
+776 
-789 ITLAL
+789 
-794 AAAEKAQDTAD
+794 
-805 HKRRVFVVQPEPPYD
+805 
-820 IGDLWTQGS
+820 
-829 NGDLM
+829 
-834 RCKVARASGSYDS
+834 
-847 SDWEKASKYTDDS
+847 
-860 SLDLFI
+860 LFI

-891 NDPSVKWTKTEE
+891 NDPSVKWIKTEE
-903 LPWCDIDGNK
+903 YPWCDIDGNK

-926 ESEKTEHEGDLWHNT
+926 ESEKAEHEGDLWHNT

-947 IYKSGIWQPQSI
+947 IYKSGEWQPQSI
-959 PDELLDKIDGKSS
+959 PNELLDKIDGKSS

-985 DLWVTTNNE
+985 DLWVTTNSE

-1027 KNAIENYDTS
+1027 KNAIDNYDTS

-1045 KLTKGGTEQGIYI
+1045 KLTKGGAEQGIYI
-1058 QDGKVYIN
+1058 EDGKVYIN

-1081 GKGLKVIDDNKNV
+1081 GRGLKVIDDDKNV

-1115 KTVKEIADSSASTA
+1115 KTVNEIANSSAKSA
-1129 VSGQTQADIF
+1129 VDGQTQADIF

-1150 IYLDENGNVYVNGEY
+1150 IYLDEKGNLYVNGEY
-1165 VQAKGIRV
+1165 VQAKGIKV
-1173 VDGNGKT
+1173 VDSNGKT
-1180 TFAIDKTTGAV
+1180 TFAIDKETGAV
-1191 TIAASS
+1191 TIAASQ
-1197 FALGDKSI
+1197 FTLGDKSV

-1294 VATQVYA
+1294 VATQVYV

-1315 EWQRLQVT
+1315 EWKRLQVT

-1410 LLSILDASGTQVGYI
+1410 LLSILNASGTQVGYI

-1431 FNQGEFSGNLKSNT
+1431 FNQGEFSGSVKSLT
-1445 GEIGKWLID
+1445 GEIGNWQID

-1459 LTSANGGIVL
+1459 LTSANGAIVL

-1492 DGGVKIRNP
+1492 DGGVKIKNSP
-1501 LSGFGDATNFFCLEN
+1501 KSSEFGDESNFFCIEN
-1516 MGNITDGTHLGINS
+1516 LGSITDGTHLGVNS
-1530 DGMVIKVPSS
+1530 QGMVIKVPSS

-1550 VKEEELEQ
+1550 VKEEELEE

-1568 YKEGYLDKK
+1568 YKEGYLDKN

-1626 FNHEKIKE
+1626 FNHDKIKE

-1651 ELEEIKKLLNKSI
+1651 ELAEIKQLLRKSI

>member
-54 NGSFDIGAAI
+54 SGSFDIGAAI
-64 INKLTLQINNFSGK
+64 VNKLTLQINNFSGK

-86 ARVVCHIGLELSTG
+86 ARVVCYIGLELSTG

-153 DACEVCGVTL
+153 DACQVCGVTL

-189 IAWVAQ
+189 IAWVAH

-241 TGEQIITIMQTGI
+241 TGAQIITVMQKGI
-254 TAIQTN
+254 TAIDTN

-265 LYDLEITGIKVT
+265 MYDVEITGIKVT

-283 SKNEEKTYQS
+283 SQNEAKTYQS

-359 SFLTSVTLNPGAF
+359 SYLTSVTLNPGAF

-381 VSRNKQKQYTLSQQV
+381 ASRNKQKQYSLNQQI
-396 QAESK
+396 QAENN
-401 KNLKDERTARE
+401 KNLRDERTARE
-412 KAIEELSQRLSE
+412 KALEELSQRLAE
-424 SSGTYTTVETQPD
+424 ASGTYTTVETQPD

-448 QLSDSDIVWK
+448 QLSDSDIIWK

-523 VVINADS
+523 VIINADS

-584 QNIPASGWTTNE
+584 QNIPASEWTTNT

-670 QGSNGDLMRCKV
+670 QGETGDLMRC
-682 ARASGSY
+682 R
-689 DSSDWEKA
+689 
-697 SKYTDDSSLDLFI
+697 
-710 NGVFKDSLNSLKTQI
+710 
-725 DGKIETFFYDYEPT
+725 
-739 LQNIP
+739 
-744 ASGWT
+744 
-749 TNEERKKHEGDLFYW
+749 
-764 KSKGYAY
+764 
-771 RFMQD
+771 
-776 GATWKWQLVQDTD
+776 
-789 ITLAL
+789 
-794 AAAEKAQDTAD
+794 
-805 HKRRVFVVQPEPPYD
+805 
-820 IGDLWTQGS
+820 
-829 NGDLM
+829 
-834 RCKVARASGSYDS
+834 VARASGSYDS

-903 LPWCDIDGNK
+903 YPWCDIEGNK

-926 ESEKTEHEGDLWHNT
+926 ESEKVEHEGDLWHNT

-947 IYKSGIWQPQSI
+947 IYNSGVWKPQSI

-972 VYMVQPKPPYYEG
+972 VYMDQPKPPYYEG
-985 DLWVTTNNE
+985 DLWVTTNSE

-1027 KNAIENYDTS
+1027 KNAIDNYDTS
-1037 LGQDEVFN
+1037 LGQDAVFN
-1045 KLTKGGTEQGIYI
+1045 KLTKGGAEQGIYI
-1058 QDGKVYIN
+1058 EDGKVYIN

-1081 GKGLKVIDDNKNV
+1081 GRGLKVIDDGKNV

-1129 VSGQTQADIF
+1129 VSGQTQSDIF

-1150 IYLDENGNVYVNGEY
+1150 IYLDEKGNLYVNGEY

-1173 VDGNGKT
+1173 VDRNGKT

-1191 TIAASS
+1191 TIAASQ
-1197 FALGDKSI
+1197 FTLGDKSV

-1237 DYWSTQ
+1237 NYWSTQ

-1410 LLSILDASGTQVGYI
+1410 LLSILNASGTQVGYI

-1431 FNQGEFSGNLKSNT
+1431 FNQGEFSGSVKSLT
-1445 GEIGKWLID
+1445 GEIGNWQID

-1459 LTSANGGIVL
+1459 LTSANGAIVL

-1492 DGGVKIRNP
+1492 DGGVKIKNSP
-1501 LSGFGDATNFFCLEN
+1501 KSSEFGDESNFFCIEN
-1516 MGNITDGTHLGINS
+1516 LGSITDGTHLGVNS
-1530 DGMVIKVPSS
+1530 QGMVIKVPSS

-1550 VKEEELEQ
+1550 VKEEELEE
-1558 LYRVKVVWAK
+1558 LYRTKVVWAK
-1568 YKEGYLDKK
+1568 YKEGYLDKN

-1651 ELEEIKKLLNKSI
+1651 ELAEIKQLLSKSV

>member
-54 NGSFDIGAAI
+54 SGSFDIGAAI
-64 INKLTLQINNFSGK
+64 VNKLTLQINNFSGK

-86 ARVVCHIGLELSTG
+86 ARVVCYIGLELSTG

-283 SKNEEKTYQS
+283 SQNEAKTYRS

-304 NKLIQEGTGEAICK
+304 NKLIQEGTGEEICK

-359 SFLTSVTLNPGAF
+359 SYLTSVTLNPGAF

-381 VSRNKQKQYTLSQQV
+381 ASRNKQKQYSLNQQI
-396 QAESK
+396 QAENN
-401 KNLKDERTARE
+401 KNLRDERTARE

-540 IAKEKAETEVN
+540 IAKEKAEKEVN

-655 VVQPE
+655 VVQPK

-689 DSSDWEKA
+689 SVD
-697 SKYTDDSSLDLFI
+697 
-710 NGVFKDSLNSLKTQI
+710 
-725 DGKIETFFYDYEPT
+725 
-739 LQNIP
+739 
-744 ASGWT
+744 
-749 TNEERKKHEGDLFYW
+749 
-764 KSKGYAY
+764 
-771 RFMQD
+771 
-776 GATWKWQLVQDTD
+776 
-789 ITLAL
+789 
-794 AAAEKAQDTAD
+794 
-805 HKRRVFVVQPEPPYD
+805 
-820 IGDLWTQGS
+820 
-829 NGDLM
+829 
-834 RCKVARASGSYDS
+834 
-847 SDWEKASKYTDDS
+847 DWEKASKYTDDS

-903 LPWCDIDGNK
+903 YPWCDIDGNK

-926 ESEKTEHEGDLWHNT
+926 ESEKVEHEGDLWHNT
-941 SDNTQW
+941 TDNTQW

-959 PDELLDKIDGKSS
+959 PNELLDKIDGKSS
-972 VYMVQPKPPYYEG
+972 VYMIQPTPPYYEG
-985 DLWVTTNNE
+985 DLWVTTNSE

-1001 STVNRVDGNFD
+1001 SFVNRINGDFT

-1027 KNAIENYDTS
+1027 KNAIDNYDTS

-1058 QDGKVYIN
+1058 EDGKVYIN

-1081 GKGLKVIDDNKNV
+1081 GRGLKVIDDEKNV

-1139 NKLTNGGKAQG
+1139 SKLTNGGKAQG
-1150 IYLDENGNVYVNGEY
+1150 IYLDEKGNLYVNGEY

-1173 VDGNGKT
+1173 VDSNGKT
-1180 TFAIDKTTGAV
+1180 TFAIDKETGAV

-1205 TDIAQ
+1205 ASIASEEAQKKIDALPKDTDNLLNGYLLTKSDVETYWDYSGSINYDVINPNKSRDGAVAITANGSDCYLSAKRSNNQVVRLPGTYQVSVWLKATQNMKIKVSLNRVAQ
-1210 EEVVKQVQDITSDNI
+1210 DVSVT
-1225 IKGYYLTEQNVK
+1225 TEWKKYEFLQNVTTISSN
-1237 DYWSTQ
+1237 YQLFTIGGFNSFT
-1243 SAYTYEYGVQ
+1243 SGTLGVYRPEVTVAVSSEHVLNLLTDNGAKQ
-1253 DVDGGKNA
+1253 GIYMYNNNLYVNGQF
-1261 IKINGTGAQFGT
+1261 IKALSIAADALKAGA
-1273 KNYKPIKVTGNYTF
+1273 VTTE
-1287 SFWIKTS
+1287 K
-1294 VATQVYA
+1294 
-1301 YLGSKTILNAKTTT
+1301 LNAKA
-1315 EWQRLQVT
+1315 VT
-1323 TTLSSLPNDSLN
+1323 AEKMSVQELAAVGATIAGFIISSDRIKRTLSGNTLDIFAGNEYNPPSLLSQN
-1335 SLRILTSSVG
+1335 STG
-1345 SSVKFDTY
+1345 DFVKY
-1353 IYMPKLEYAYTN
+1353 
-1365 EQVFNML
+1365 
-1372 TNNGAIKGI
+1372 
-1381 YMENGELYFSFTYA
+1381 S
-1395 HGGTLKLGGSNNGNG
+1395 GNG
-1410 LLSILDASGTQVGYI
+1410 VQSSTPASLTLVLGDTTSKNGWTSGAKHYLGRTQ
-1425 DNTGVH
+1425 
-1431 FNQGEFSGNLKSNT
+1431 FN
-1445 GEIGKWLID
+1445 
-1454 KTNGK
+1454 
-1459 LTSANGGIVL
+1459 
-1469 DAKNNMVTINGVDL
+1469 
-1483 KANGNGFVI
+1483 
-1492 DGGVKIRNP
+1492 
-1501 LSGFGDATNFFCLEN
+1501 
-1516 MGNITDGTHLGINS
+1516 
-1530 DGMVIKVPSS
+1530 
-1540 SWRYKSIRTT
+1540 
-1550 VKEEELEQ
+1550 EE
-1558 LYRVKVVWAK
+1558 VKVVGNFSVTGTKSVIAK
-1568 YKEGYLDKK
+1568 TENYGNQLFYCYETPTPTLGDFGGGIIGKDGMAIISIDDIFQESTETEIEYYVFLQNEGEGQSWVSEKSDTYFVVKGTPGLRFAWELKAKQKNKEYIRFNAGKEDREVNFETVNLENV
-1577 DSRYDKLMP
+1577 
-1586 MFLAEDMERR
+1586 MFEER
-1596 FPIAVN
+1596 
-1602 HLPDGKPEDWNYR
+1602 
-1615 IMIPSMFAMIK
+1615 
-1626 FNHEKIKE
+1626 EKIIQEMEGE
-1634 LKSENE
+1634 L
-1640 ELKSELKSIKE
+1640 L
-1651 ELEEIKKLLNKSI
+1651 

>member
-54 NGSFDIGAAI
+54 SGSFDIGAAI
-64 INKLTLQINNFSGK
+64 VNKLTLQINNFSGK

-86 ARVVCHIGLELSTG
+86 ARVVCYIGLELSTG

-106 CTMTVTDAPYQST
+106 CTMTVTDAPYQNT

-126 EDSMRLFDRDYSE
+126 EDSMRLFDRDYSD

-153 DACEVCGVTL
+153 NACEVCGVTL
-163 QSTRFDNDDFVIQNR
+163 QSTRFDNDDLIIQNR

-283 SKNEEKTYQS
+283 SQNEAKTYQS

-304 NKLIQEGTGEAICK
+304 NKLIQEGSGEKICQ
-318 IISDRCVG
+318 IIADRCVG
-326 MKFRPFSTGAL
+326 LKFRPFTTGAL

-359 SFLTSVTLNPGAF
+359 SYLTSVTLNPGAF

-381 VSRNKQKQYTLSQQV
+381 ASRNKQKQYSLNQQI
-396 QAESK
+396 QAENN
-401 KNLKDERTARE
+401 KNLRDERTARE
-412 KAIEELSQRLSE
+412 KALEELSQRLAE

-448 QLSDSDIVWK
+448 QLSDSDIIWK

-508 KDGNTTFLVDVTTGR
+508 KDGNITFLVDVTTGR

-530 VQIKGKDVNA
+530 VQVKGKDVNA

-584 QNIPASGWTTNE
+584 QNIPASEWTTNE

-689 DSSDWEKA
+689 SA
-697 SKYTDDSSLDLFI
+697 
-710 NGVFKDSLNSLKTQI
+710 
-725 DGKIETFFYDYEPT
+725 
-739 LQNIP
+739 
-744 ASGWT
+744 
-749 TNEERKKHEGDLFYW
+749 
-764 KSKGYAY
+764 
-771 RFMQD
+771 
-776 GATWKWQLVQDTD
+776 
-789 ITLAL
+789 
-794 AAAEKAQDTAD
+794 
-805 HKRRVFVVQPEPPYD
+805 
-820 IGDLWTQGS
+820 
-829 NGDLM
+829 
-834 RCKVARASGSYDS
+834 

-891 NDPSVKWTKTEE
+891 NDPSLKWTKTEE
-903 LPWCDIDGNK
+903 QPWCDIDGNK
-913 ILDESGNEIVLVW
+913 ILDESGNEIILVW
-926 ESEKTEHEGDLWHNT
+926 ESEKAEHEGDLWHNT

-959 PDELLDKIDGKSS
+959 PNELLDKIDGKSS

-985 DLWVTTNNE
+985 DLWVTTNSE

-1001 STVNRVDGNFD
+1001 STVNRVGGAFD

-1027 KNAIENYDTS
+1027 KNAIDKYDTS

-1058 QDGKVYIN
+1058 KDGKVYIN

-1081 GKGLKVIDDNKNV
+1081 GRGLKVIDDDNNV
-1094 TLEIDSK
+1094 TLEIDSN

-1115 KTVKEIADSSASTA
+1115 KTVDEIANSSAKSA
-1129 VSGQTQADIF
+1129 VDGQTQADIF
-1139 NKLTNGGKAQG
+1139 SKLTNGGKAQG
-1150 IYLDENGNVYVNGEY
+1150 IYLDENGNIYVNGQFIKALSIAANALAAGSITTEKLD
-1165 VQAKGIRV
+1165 AK
-1173 VDGNGKT
+1173 
-1180 TFAIDKTTGAV
+1180 AV
-1191 TIAASS
+1191 TAEKMSLNELAAIGATIGG
-1197 FALGDKSI
+1197 FTI
-1205 TDIAQ
+1205 
-1210 EEVVKQVQDITSDNI
+1210 
-1225 IKGYYLTEQNVK
+1225 QNNRIYNK
-1237 DYWSTQ
+1237 
-1243 SAYTYEYGVQ
+1243 
-1253 DVDGGKNA
+1253 K
-1261 IKINGTGAQFGT
+1261 NGTLQISAGNEYNAPSVLAMDAQGQF
-1273 KNYKPIKVTGNYTF
+1273 IKYSASGIESSYTN
-1287 SFWIKTS
+1287 SLKLTPH
-1294 VATQVYA
+1294 
-1301 YLGSKTILNAKTTT
+1301 NTTT
-1315 EWQRLQVT
+1315 ESGFTDGSKHYLGRTQFNSDVSIFGDFKVSGTKSIIADTENYGEQLFYCYETPTPTLGDFGGGVIGKDGIAIIMIDDIFQESTDTGIEYYVFLQNEGEGQTWIAEKTNTYFKVKGTPGLHFAWELKAKQKNKEFIRFNAGKEDREVNFRL
-1323 TTLSSLPNDSLN
+1323 NDIENEMFSE
-1335 SLRILTSSVG
+1335 RE
-1345 SSVKFDTY
+1345 
-1353 IYMPKLEYAYTN
+1353 KLIQE
-1365 EQVFNML
+1365 
-1372 TNNGAIKGI
+1372 
-1381 YMENGELYFSFTYA
+1381 MEGEL
-1395 HGGTLKLGGSNNGNG
+1395 L
-1410 LLSILDASGTQVGYI
+1410 
-1425 DNTGVH
+1425 
-1431 FNQGEFSGNLKSNT
+1431 
-1445 GEIGKWLID
+1445 
-1454 KTNGK
+1454 
-1459 LTSANGGIVL
+1459 
-1469 DAKNNMVTINGVDL
+1469 
-1483 KANGNGFVI
+1483 
-1492 DGGVKIRNP
+1492 
-1501 LSGFGDATNFFCLEN
+1501 
-1516 MGNITDGTHLGINS
+1516 
-1530 DGMVIKVPSS
+1530 
-1540 SWRYKSIRTT
+1540 
-1550 VKEEELEQ
+1550 
-1558 LYRVKVVWAK
+1558 
-1568 YKEGYLDKK
+1568 
-1577 DSRYDKLMP
+1577 
-1586 MFLAEDMERR
+1586 
-1596 FPIAVN
+1596 
-1602 HLPDGKPEDWNYR
+1602 
-1615 IMIPSMFAMIK
+1615 
-1626 FNHEKIKE
+1626 
-1634 LKSENE
+1634 
-1640 ELKSELKSIKE
+1640 
-1651 ELEEIKKLLNKSI
+1651 

>member
-54 NGSFDIGAAI
+54 SGSFDIGAAI
-64 INKLTLQINNFSGK
+64 VNKLTLQINNFSGK

-221 FYDLVETPWKD
+221 FYDLVENPWKD

-241 TGEQIITIMQTGI
+241 TGEKIITIMQTGI

-283 SKNEEKTYQS
+283 SKNEAKTYQS

-359 SFLTSVTLNPGAF
+359 SYLTSVTLNPGAF

-381 VSRNKQKQYTLSQQV
+381 ASRNKQKQYSLNQQI
-396 QAESK
+396 QAENN
-401 KNLKDERTARE
+401 KNLRDERTARE
-412 KAIEELSQRLSE
+412 KALEELSQRLAE

-448 QLSDSDIVWK
+448 QLSDSDIIWK

-488 LTATGVNAD
+488 LTTTGVNAD

-523 VVINADS
+523 VIINADS

-645 DTADHKRRVF
+645 DTADHKRRAF

-670 QGSNGDLMRCKV
+670 QGSNGDLMRCKI

-689 DSSDWEKA
+689 SEEDWEKA
-697 SKYTDDSSLDLFI
+697 SKYTDDSTFNTFLD
-710 NGVFKDSLNSLKTQI
+710 GVFKDT
-725 DGKIETFFYDYEPT
+725 
-739 LQNIP
+739 
-744 ASGWT
+744 
-749 TNEERKKHEGDLFYW
+749 
-764 KSKGYAY
+764 
-771 RFMQD
+771 
-776 GATWKWQLVQDTD
+776 
-789 ITLAL
+789 
-794 AAAEKAQDTAD
+794 
-805 HKRRVFVVQPEPPYD
+805 
-820 IGDLWTQGS
+820 
-829 NGDLM
+829 
-834 RCKVARASGSYDS
+834 
-847 SDWEKASKYTDDS
+847 
-860 SLDLFI
+860 I
-866 NGVFKDSLNSLKT
+866 NNLKT

-891 NDPSVKWTKTEE
+891 NDPSLKWTKTEE
-903 LPWCDIDGNK
+903 CPWCDIDGNK

-926 ESEKTEHEGDLWHNT
+926 ESEKAEHEGDLWHNT

-947 IYKSGIWQPQSI
+947 IYKSGEWQPQSI
-959 PDELLDKIDGKSS
+959 PNELLDKIDGKSS
-972 VYMVQPKPPYYEG
+972 VYMVQPKPPYYKG
-985 DLWVTTNNE
+985 DLWVTTNSE

-1027 KNAIENYDTS
+1027 KNAIDNYDTS

-1045 KLTKGGTEQGIYI
+1045 KLTKGGVEQGIYI
-1058 QDGKVYIN
+1058 EDGKVYIN

-1081 GKGLKVIDDNKNV
+1081 GRGLKVIDDDKNV

-1115 KTVKEIADSSASTA
+1115 KTVNEIANSSAKSA
-1129 VSGQTQADIF
+1129 VDGQTQADIF

-1150 IYLDENGNVYVNGEY
+1150 IYLDEKGNLYVNGEY

-1173 VDGNGKT
+1173 VDSNGKT

-1191 TIAASS
+1191 AIAASS

-1205 TDIAQ
+1205 SEIASEEAQKKIDALPKDTD
-1210 EEVVKQVQDITSDNI
+1210 NLL
-1225 IKGYYLTEQNVK
+1225 KGYLLTKSDVETYWDYSGSINYDVINPNKSRDGAVAITANGSDCYLSAKRSNNQVVRLPGTYQVSVWLKATQNMKIKV
-1237 DYWSTQ
+1237 SLNRV
-1243 SAYTYEYGVQ
+1243 AQ
-1253 DVDGGKNA
+1253 DV
-1261 IKINGTGAQFGT
+1261 
-1273 KNYKPIKVTGNYTF
+1273 
-1287 SFWIKTS
+1287 S
-1294 VATQVYA
+1294 V
-1301 YLGSKTILNAKTTT
+1301 TT
-1315 EWQRLQVT
+1315 EWKKYEFLQNVT
-1323 TTLSSLPNDSLN
+1323 TISSNYQLFTIGGFNSFTSGTLGVYRPEVTVAVSSEHVLN
-1335 SLRILTSSVG
+1335 LLT
-1345 SSVKFDTY
+1345 D
-1353 IYMPKLEYAYTN
+1353 
-1365 EQVFNML
+1365 
-1372 TNNGAIKGI
+1372 NGAKQGI
-1381 YMENGELYFSFTYA
+1381 YMYNNNLYVNGQFIKA
-1395 HGGTLKLGGSNNGNG
+1395 
-1410 LLSILDASGTQVGYI
+1410 LSIAADA
-1425 DNTGVH
+1425 
-1431 FNQGEFSGNLKSNT
+1431 LKAGAIT
-1445 GEIGKWLID
+1445 TEK
-1454 KTNGK
+1454 
-1459 LTSANGGIVL
+1459 L
-1469 DAKNNMVTINGVDL
+1469 DAKAVTAEKMSVQELAAVGATIAGFIISSDRIKRTLSGNTLDIFAGNEYNPPSLLSQNSTGDFVKYSGNGVQSSTPASLTLVLGDTTS
-1483 KANGNGFVI
+1483 KNGWT
-1492 DGGVKIRNP
+1492 
-1501 LSGFGDATNFFCLEN
+1501 SGAK
-1516 MGNITDGTHLGINS
+1516 HYLG
-1530 DGMVIKVPSS
+1530 
-1540 SWRYKSIRTT
+1540 RTQFN
-1550 VKEEELEQ
+1550 EE
-1558 LYRVKVVWAK
+1558 VKVVGNFSVTGTKSVIAK
-1568 YKEGYLDKK
+1568 TENYGNQLFYCYETPTPTLGDFGGGVIGKDGMAIISIDDIFQESTETAIEYYVFLQNEGEGQSWVSEKSDTYFVVKGTPGLRFAWELKAKQKNKEYIRFNAGKEDREVNFETVNLENV
-1577 DSRYDKLMP
+1577 
-1586 MFLAEDMERR
+1586 MFEER
-1596 FPIAVN
+1596 
-1602 HLPDGKPEDWNYR
+1602 
-1615 IMIPSMFAMIK
+1615 
-1626 FNHEKIKE
+1626 EKIIQEMEGE
-1634 LKSENE
+1634 L
-1640 ELKSELKSIKE
+1640 L
-1651 ELEEIKKLLNKSI
+1651 

>member
-54 NGSFDIGAAI
+54 SGSFDIGAAI
-64 INKLTLQINNFSGK
+64 VNKLTLQINNFSGK

-106 CTMTVTDAPYQST
+106 CTMTVTDAPYQNT

-126 EDSMRLFDRDYSE
+126 EDSMRLFDRDYSD

-163 QSTRFDNDDFVIQNR
+163 QSTRFDNDDLVIQNR

-195 MGCQWAKCDEY
+195 MGCQWAKTDAY
-206 GRLCFGWYEREVPDN
+206 GRLCIGWYEKESNIPAN
-221 FYDLVETPWKD
+221 ITSKD
-232 VEGNDILDT
+232 T
-241 TGEQIITIMQTGI
+241 S
-254 TAIQTN
+254 

-265 LYDLEITGIKVT
+265 LYDLEITGVKVT
-277 EYVENS
+277 EYSSNS
-283 SKNEEKTYQS
+283 SESNAKTYQS
-293 GKSGYVIEISD
+293 GDEGYIIDISE
-304 NKLIQEGTGEAICK
+304 NKLIQPGTGQTICS
-318 IISDRCVG
+318 IIAERCVG
-326 MKFRPFSTGAL
+326 LKFRPFTTSAL
-337 TNIAWEAGDTIAIS
+337 TDIALEAGDAITIT
-351 DRNGKQYK
+351 DRNGEEHK
-359 SFLTSVTLNPGAF
+359 SYLTSLTLNPGTF

-381 VSRNKQKQYTLSQQV
+381 VSRNKQKQYTLNQQA
-396 QAESK
+396 QSEYRKS
-401 KNLKDERTARE
+401 LRDERTSRE
-412 KAIEELSQRLSE
+412 KALEELSQRLAE

-508 KDGNTTFLVDVTTGR
+508 KDGNITFLVDVTTGR

-530 VQIKGKDVNA
+530 VQVKGKDVNA

-584 QNIPASGWTTNE
+584 QNIPASEWTTNE
-596 ERKKHEGDL
+596 ERKKHEGNL
-605 FYWKSKGYAYRFM
+605 FYWKSRGYTYRFM

-689 DSSDWEKA
+689 SA
-697 SKYTDDSSLDLFI
+697 
-710 NGVFKDSLNSLKTQI
+710 
-725 DGKIETFFYDYEPT
+725 
-739 LQNIP
+739 
-744 ASGWT
+744 
-749 TNEERKKHEGDLFYW
+749 
-764 KSKGYAY
+764 
-771 RFMQD
+771 
-776 GATWKWQLVQDTD
+776 
-789 ITLAL
+789 
-794 AAAEKAQDTAD
+794 
-805 HKRRVFVVQPEPPYD
+805 
-820 IGDLWTQGS
+820 
-829 NGDLM
+829 
-834 RCKVARASGSYDS
+834 

-891 NDPSVKWTKTEE
+891 NDPSLKWTKTEE
-903 LPWCDIDGNK
+903 QPWCDIDGNK
-913 ILDESGNEIVLVW
+913 ILDESGNEIILVW
-926 ESEKTEHEGDLWHNT
+926 ESEKAEHEGDLWHNT

-959 PDELLDKIDGKSS
+959 PNELLDKIDGKSS

-985 DLWVTTNNE
+985 DLWVTTNSE

-1001 STVNRVDGNFD
+1001 STVNRVGGAFD

-1027 KNAIENYDTS
+1027 KNAIDKYDTS

-1058 QDGKVYIN
+1058 KNGKVYIN

-1081 GKGLKVIDDNKNV
+1081 GRGLKVIDDDNNV
-1094 TLEIDSK
+1094 TLEIDSN

-1115 KTVKEIADSSASTA
+1115 KTVDEIANSSAKSA
-1129 VSGQTQADIF
+1129 VDGQTQVDIF
-1139 NKLTNGGKAQG
+1139 SKLTNGGKAQG
-1150 IYLDENGNVYVNGEY
+1150 IYLDENGNIYVNGQFIKALSIAANALAAGSITTEKLD
-1165 VQAKGIRV
+1165 AK
-1173 VDGNGKT
+1173 
-1180 TFAIDKTTGAV
+1180 AV
-1191 TIAASS
+1191 TAEKMSLNELAAIGATIGGFTIQNNRIYNKKNGTLQISVGNEYNAPSMLAMDAQGQFIKYSASGIASS
-1197 FALGDKSI
+1197 YANSL
-1205 TDIAQ
+1205 
-1210 EEVVKQVQDITSDNI
+1210 N
-1225 IKGYYLTEQNVK
+1225 LTPHN
-1237 DYWSTQ
+1237 
-1243 SAYTYEYGVQ
+1243 
-1253 DVDGGKNA
+1253 
-1261 IKINGTGAQFGT
+1261 
-1273 KNYKPIKVTGNYTF
+1273 
-1287 SFWIKTS
+1287 
-1294 VATQVYA
+1294 
-1301 YLGSKTILNAKTTT
+1301 TTT
-1315 EWQRLQVT
+1315 ESGFTDGSKHYLGRTQFNSDVSIFGDFKVSGTKSIIAETENYGEQLFYCYETPTPTLGDFGGGVIGKDGIAIISIDDIFQESTETAIEYYVFLQNEGEGQSWV
-1323 TTLSSLPNDSLN
+1323 SE
-1335 SLRILTSSVG
+1335 
-1345 SSVKFDTY
+1345 KADTY
-1353 IYMPKLEYAYTN
+1353 FVVKGTPGLRFAWELKAKQKNKEFIRFNAGKEDREVNFRLNDIENEMFSEREKLISE
-1365 EQVFNML
+1365 
-1372 TNNGAIKGI
+1372 
-1381 YMENGELYFSFTYA
+1381 MEGEL
-1395 HGGTLKLGGSNNGNG
+1395 L
-1410 LLSILDASGTQVGYI
+1410 
-1425 DNTGVH
+1425 
-1431 FNQGEFSGNLKSNT
+1431 
-1445 GEIGKWLID
+1445 
-1454 KTNGK
+1454 
-1459 LTSANGGIVL
+1459 
-1469 DAKNNMVTINGVDL
+1469 
-1483 KANGNGFVI
+1483 
-1492 DGGVKIRNP
+1492 
-1501 LSGFGDATNFFCLEN
+1501 
-1516 MGNITDGTHLGINS
+1516 
-1530 DGMVIKVPSS
+1530 
-1540 SWRYKSIRTT
+1540 
-1550 VKEEELEQ
+1550 
-1558 LYRVKVVWAK
+1558 
-1568 YKEGYLDKK
+1568 
-1577 DSRYDKLMP
+1577 
-1586 MFLAEDMERR
+1586 
-1596 FPIAVN
+1596 
-1602 HLPDGKPEDWNYR
+1602 
-1615 IMIPSMFAMIK
+1615 
-1626 FNHEKIKE
+1626 
-1634 LKSENE
+1634 
-1640 ELKSELKSIKE
+1640 
-1651 ELEEIKKLLNKSI
+1651 

>member
-64 INKLTLQINNFSGK
+64 VNKLTLQINNFSGK

-86 ARVVCHIGLELSTG
+86 ARVVCYIGLELSTG

-106 CTMTVTDAPYQST
+106 CTMTVTDAPYQNT

-139 SKLTYPATRLQIIQ
+139 SKMSYPATRLQIIQ

-163 QSTRFDNDDFVIQNR
+163 QSTRFDNDDLVIQNR

-195 MGCQWAKCDEY
+195 MGCQWARCNEY
-206 GRLCFGWYEREVPDN
+206 GRLCVGWYEKNPDN
-221 FYDLVETPWKD
+221 PVNITSKD
-232 VEGNDILDT
+232 T
-241 TGEQIITIMQTGI
+241 S
-254 TAIQTN
+254 

-265 LYDLEITGIKVT
+265 LYDLEITGVKVT
-277 EYVENS
+277 EYSSNS
-283 SKNEEKTYQS
+283 SESNAKTYQS
-293 GKSGYVIEISD
+293 GDEGYIIDISE
-304 NKLIQEGTGEAICK
+304 NKLIQPGTGQTICS
-318 IISDRCVG
+318 IIAERCVG
-326 MKFRPFSTGAL
+326 LKFRPFTTSAL
-337 TNIAWEAGDTIAIS
+337 TDIALEAGDAITIT
-351 DRNGKQYK
+351 DRNGEEHK
-359 SFLTSVTLNPGAF
+359 SYLTSLTLNPGTF

-381 VSRNKQKQYTLSQQV
+381 VSRNKQKQYTLNQQA
-396 QAESK
+396 QAEYRKS
-401 KNLKDERTARE
+401 LRDERTARE
-412 KAIEELSQRLSE
+412 KALEDLSQRLAE
-424 SSGTYTTVETQPD
+424 SSGVYTTVEKQED

-523 VVINADS
+523 VIINADS

-725 DGKIETFFYDYEPT
+725 DGKIET
-739 LQNIP
+739 
-744 ASGWT
+744 
-749 TNEERKKHEGDLFYW
+749 
-764 KSKGYAY
+764 
-771 RFMQD
+771 
-776 GATWKWQLVQDTD
+776 
-789 ITLAL
+789 
-794 AAAEKAQDTAD
+794 
-805 HKRRVFVVQPEPPYD
+805 
-820 IGDLWTQGS
+820 
-829 NGDLM
+829 
-834 RCKVARASGSYDS
+834 
-847 SDWEKASKYTDDS
+847 
-860 SLDLFI
+860 
-866 NGVFKDSLNSLKT
+866 
-879 QIDGKIETWYQP
+879 WYQP

-903 LPWCDIDGNK
+903 YPWCDIDGNK
-913 ILDESGNEIVLVW
+913 ILDEAGNEIVLVW
-926 ESEKTEHEGDLWHNT
+926 ESEKVEHEGDLWHNT

-959 PDELLDKIDGKSS
+959 PNELLDKIDGKSS

-985 DLWVTTNNE
+985 DLWVTTNSE

-1001 STVNRVDGNFD
+1001 SFVNRINGDFT

-1027 KNAIENYDTS
+1027 KNAIDNYDTS

-1081 GKGLKVIDDNKNV
+1081 GRGLKVIDDDKNV

-1101 GNVILAPKTFSLQG
+1101 GNVILAPKNFSLQG
-1115 KTVKEIADSSASTA
+1115 KTVNEIANSSAKSA
-1129 VSGQTQADIF
+1129 VDGQTQADIF

-1165 VQAKGIRV
+1165 VQAKGIKV
-1173 VDGNGKT
+1173 VDSNGKT

-1191 TIAASS
+1191 TIAASQ
-1197 FALGDKSI
+1197 FTLGDKSV

-1210 EEVVKQVQDITSDNI
+1210 EEAIKQVQDITSDNI

-1243 SAYTYEYGVQ
+1243 NAYTYEYGVQ

-1294 VATQVYA
+1294 VATQVYV

-1372 TNNGAIKGI
+1372 TNNGAIKGM

-1410 LLSILDASGTQVGYI
+1410 LLSILNASGTQVGYI

-1431 FNQGEFSGNLKSNT
+1431 FNQGEFSGSVKSLT
-1445 GEIGKWLID
+1445 GEIGNWQID

-1459 LTSANGGIVL
+1459 LTSANGAIVL

-1492 DGGVKIRNP
+1492 DGGVKIKNSP
-1501 LSGFGDATNFFCLEN
+1501 KSSEFGDESNFFCIEN
-1516 MGNITDGTHLGINS
+1516 LGAITDGTHLGVNS
-1530 DGMVIKVPSS
+1530 QGMVIKVPSS

-1550 VKEEELEQ
+1550 VKEEELEE

-1568 YKEGYLDKK
+1568 YKEGYLDKN

-1651 ELEEIKKLLNKSI
+1651 ELAEIKQLLSKSV

>member
-39 DLWSNGFKF
+39 DLWSNGFNF

-54 NGSFDIGAAI
+54 SGSFDIGAAI
-64 INKLTLQINNFSGK
+64 VNKLTLQINNFSGK

-86 ARVVCHIGLELSTG
+86 ARVVCYIGLELSTG

-206 GRLCFGWYEREVPDN
+206 GRLCFGWYEREGPDN

-283 SKNEEKTYQS
+283 SQNEAKTYQS

-304 NKLIQEGTGEAICK
+304 NKLIQEGTGEEICK

-359 SFLTSVTLNPGAF
+359 SYLTSVTLNPGAF

-381 VSRNKQKQYTLSQQV
+381 ASRNKQKQYSLNQQI
-396 QAESK
+396 QAENN
-401 KNLKDERTARE
+401 KNLRDERTARE

-540 IAKEKAETEVN
+540 IAKEKAEKEVN

-655 VVQPE
+655 VVQPK

-689 DSSDWEKA
+689 SVD
-697 SKYTDDSSLDLFI
+697 
-710 NGVFKDSLNSLKTQI
+710 
-725 DGKIETFFYDYEPT
+725 
-739 LQNIP
+739 
-744 ASGWT
+744 
-749 TNEERKKHEGDLFYW
+749 
-764 KSKGYAY
+764 
-771 RFMQD
+771 
-776 GATWKWQLVQDTD
+776 
-789 ITLAL
+789 
-794 AAAEKAQDTAD
+794 
-805 HKRRVFVVQPEPPYD
+805 
-820 IGDLWTQGS
+820 
-829 NGDLM
+829 
-834 RCKVARASGSYDS
+834 
-847 SDWEKASKYTDDS
+847 DWEKASKYTDDS

-903 LPWCDIDGNK
+903 YPWRDIDGNK

-926 ESEKTEHEGDLWHNT
+926 ESEKVEHEGDLWHNT
-941 SDNTQW
+941 TDNTQW

-959 PDELLDKIDGKSS
+959 PNELLDKIDGKSS
-972 VYMVQPKPPYYEG
+972 VYMIQPTPPYYEG
-985 DLWVTTNNE
+985 DLWVTTNSE

-1001 STVNRVDGNFD
+1001 SFVNRINGDFT

-1027 KNAIENYDTS
+1027 KNAIDNYDTS

-1058 QDGKVYIN
+1058 EDGKVYIN

-1081 GKGLKVIDDNKNV
+1081 GRGLKVINDDKNV

-1165 VQAKGIRV
+1165 VQAKGIKV
-1173 VDGNGKT
+1173 VDSNGKT

-1191 TIAASS
+1191 TIAASQ
-1197 FALGDKSI
+1197 FTLGDKSV

-1210 EEVVKQVQDITSDNI
+1210 EEAIKQVQDITSDNI

-1294 VATQVYA
+1294 VATQVYV

-1345 SSVKFDTY
+1345 SSVKYDTY

-1372 TNNGAIKGI
+1372 TNNGAIKGM

-1410 LLSILDASGTQVGYI
+1410 LLSILNASGTQVGYI

-1431 FNQGEFSGNLKSNT
+1431 FNQGEFSGSVKSLT
-1445 GEIGKWLID
+1445 GEIGNWQID

-1459 LTSANGGIVL
+1459 LTSANGAIVL

-1492 DGGVKIRNP
+1492 DGGVKIKNSP
-1501 LSGFGDATNFFCLEN
+1501 KSSEFGDESNFFCIEN
-1516 MGNITDGTHLGINS
+1516 LGSITDGTHLGVNS
-1530 DGMVIKVPSS
+1530 QGMVIKVPSS

-1550 VKEEELEQ
+1550 VKEEELEE

-1568 YKEGYLDKK
+1568 YKEGYLDKN

-1626 FNHEKIKE
+1626 FNHEKIKK

-1651 ELEEIKKLLNKSI
+1651 ELAEIKQLLGKSI

>member
-86 ARVVCHIGLELSTG
+86 ARVVCYIGLELSTG

-106 CTMTVTDAPYQST
+106 CTMTVTDAPYQNT

-139 SKLTYPATRLQIIQ
+139 SKLSYPATRLQIIQ
-153 DACEVCGVTL
+153 DACQVCGVTL
-163 QSTRFDNDDFVIQNR
+163 QSTRFDNDDFIIQNR
-178 PDDSSITFRQV
+178 PNDNSITFRQV

-283 SKNEEKTYQS
+283 SKNEAKTYQS

-337 TNIAWEAGDTIAIS
+337 TNIAWESGDTIAIS

-359 SFLTSVTLNPGAF
+359 SYLTSVTLNPGAF

-381 VSRNKQKQYTLSQQV
+381 ASRNKQKQYSLNQQI
-396 QAESK
+396 QAENN
-401 KNLKDERTARE
+401 KNLRDERTARE
-412 KAIEELSQRLSE
+412 KALEELSQRLAE

-448 QLSDSDIVWK
+448 QLSDSDIIWK

-474 NGGMTVDGDVIARI
+474 NGGMTVDGNVIARI

-523 VVINADS
+523 VIINADS

-584 QNIPASGWTTNE
+584 QNIPASEWTANT

-670 QGSNGDLMRCKV
+670 QGETGDLMRCRV

-697 SKYTDDSSLDLFI
+697 SKYTDDSSL
-710 NGVFKDSLNSLKTQI
+710 N
-725 DGKIETFFYDYEPT
+725 
-739 LQNIP
+739 
-744 ASGWT
+744 
-749 TNEERKKHEGDLFYW
+749 
-764 KSKGYAY
+764 
-771 RFMQD
+771 
-776 GATWKWQLVQDTD
+776 
-789 ITLAL
+789 
-794 AAAEKAQDTAD
+794 
-805 HKRRVFVVQPEPPYD
+805 
-820 IGDLWTQGS
+820 
-829 NGDLM
+829 
-834 RCKVARASGSYDS
+834 
-847 SDWEKASKYTDDS
+847 
-860 SLDLFI
+860 LFI

-891 NDPSVKWTKTEE
+891 NDPSVKWIKTEE
-903 LPWCDIDGNK
+903 YPWCDIDGNK

-926 ESEKTEHEGDLWHNT
+926 ESEKAEHEGDLWHNT

-947 IYKSGIWQPQSI
+947 IYKSGEWQPQSI
-959 PDELLDKIDGKSS
+959 PNELLDKIDGKSS

-1027 KNAIENYDTS
+1027 KNAIDNYDTS

-1173 VDGNGKT
+1173 VDSNGKT

-1191 TIAASS
+1191 TIAASQ
-1197 FALGDKSI
+1197 FTLGDKSV

-1294 VATQVYA
+1294 VATQVYV

-1315 EWQRLQVT
+1315 EWKRLQVT

-1372 TNNGAIKGI
+1372 TNNGAIKGM

-1410 LLSILDASGTQVGYI
+1410 LLSILNASGTQVGYI

-1431 FNQGEFSGNLKSNT
+1431 FNQGEFSGSVKSLT
-1445 GEIGKWLID
+1445 GEIGNWQID
-1454 KTNGK
+1454 KANGK
-1459 LTSANGGIVL
+1459 LTSANGAIVL

-1492 DGGVKIRNP
+1492 DGGVKIKNSP
-1501 LSGFGDATNFFCLEN
+1501 KSSEFGDESNFFCIEN
-1516 MGNITDGTHLGINS
+1516 LGSITDGTHLGVNS
-1530 DGMVIKVPSS
+1530 QGMVIKVPSS

-1550 VKEEELEQ
+1550 VKEEELEE
-1558 LYRVKVVWAK
+1558 LYRTKVVWAK
-1568 YKEGYLDKK
+1568 YKEGYLDKN

-1651 ELEEIKKLLNKSI
+1651 ELAEIKQLLSKSV

>member
-54 NGSFDIGAAI
+54 SGSFDIGAAI
-64 INKLTLQINNFSGK
+64 VNKLTLQINNFSGK

-153 DACEVCGVTL
+153 NACEVCGVTL

-283 SKNEEKTYQS
+283 SQNEAKTYQS

-337 TNIAWEAGDTIAIS
+337 TNIAWEAGDTIAIF
-351 DRNGKQYK
+351 DRNGKQHK
-359 SFLTSVTLNPGAF
+359 SYLTSVTLNPGAF

-381 VSRNKQKQYTLSQQV
+381 ASRNKQKQYSLNQQI
-396 QAESK
+396 QAENN
-401 KNLKDERTARE
+401 KNLRDERTARE
-412 KAIEELSQRLSE
+412 KALEELSQRLAE

-448 QLSDSDIVWK
+448 QLSDSDIIWK

-530 VQIKGKDVNA
+530 VQVKGKDVNA

-645 DTADHKRRVF
+645 ETA
-655 VVQPE
+655 
-660 PPYDIGDLWT
+660 
-670 QGSNGDLMRCKV
+670 N
-682 ARASGSY
+682 
-689 DSSDWEKA
+689 
-697 SKYTDDSSLDLFI
+697 
-710 NGVFKDSLNSLKTQI
+710 
-725 DGKIETFFYDYEPT
+725 
-739 LQNIP
+739 
-744 ASGWT
+744 
-749 TNEERKKHEGDLFYW
+749 
-764 KSKGYAY
+764 
-771 RFMQD
+771 
-776 GATWKWQLVQDTD
+776 
-789 ITLAL
+789 
-794 AAAEKAQDTAD
+794 

-903 LPWCDIDGNK
+903 YPWCDIDGNK

-926 ESEKTEHEGDLWHNT
+926 ESEKVEHEGDLWHNT
-941 SDNTQW
+941 TDNTQW

-959 PDELLDKIDGKSS
+959 PNELLDKIDGKSS

-985 DLWVTTNNE
+985 DLWVTTNSE

-1027 KNAIENYDTS
+1027 KNAIDNYDTS

-1045 KLTKGGTEQGIYI
+1045 KLTKGGAEQGIYI
-1058 QDGKVYIN
+1058 EDGKVYIN

-1081 GKGLKVIDDNKNV
+1081 GRGLKVIDDDKNV

-1115 KTVKEIADSSASTA
+1115 KTVNEIANSSAKSA
-1129 VSGQTQADIF
+1129 VDGQTQADIF

-1173 VDGNGKT
+1173 VDSNGKT
-1180 TFAIDKTTGAV
+1180 TFSIDKTTGAV
-1191 TIAASS
+1191 TIAASQ
-1197 FALGDKSI
+1197 FTLGDKSV

-1294 VATQVYA
+1294 VATQVYV

-1315 EWQRLQVT
+1315 EWKRLQVT

-1395 HGGTLKLGGSNNGNG
+1395 QGGTLKLGGSNNGNG
-1410 LLSILDASGTQVGYI
+1410 LLSILNASGTQVGYI

-1431 FNQGEFSGNLKSNT
+1431 FNQGEFSGSVKSLT
-1445 GEIGKWLID
+1445 GEIGNWQID
-1454 KTNGK
+1454 KANGK
-1459 LTSANGGIVL
+1459 LTSANGAIVL

-1492 DGGVKIRNP
+1492 DGGVKIKNSP
-1501 LSGFGDATNFFCLEN
+1501 KSSEFGDESNFFCIEN
-1516 MGNITDGTHLGINS
+1516 LGSITDGTHLGVNS
-1530 DGMVIKVPSS
+1530 QGMVIKVPSS

-1550 VKEEELEQ
+1550 VKEEELEE
-1558 LYRVKVVWAK
+1558 LYRTKVVWAK
-1568 YKEGYLDKK
+1568 YKEGYLDKN

-1651 ELEEIKKLLNKSI
+1651 ELAEIKQLLSKSV

>member
-23 ADFTFTDGSTL
+23 ADFTFTDGSKL

-54 NGSFDIGAAI
+54 SGSFDIGAAI
-64 INKLTLQINNFSGK
+64 VNKLTLQINNFSSN

-106 CTMTVTDAPYQST
+106 CTMTVTDAPYQNT

-126 EDSMRLFDRDYSE
+126 EDSMRLFDRDYSD

-163 QSTRFDNDDFVIQNR
+163 QSTRFDNDDLIIQNR

-189 IAWVAQ
+189 IAWIAQ
-195 MGCQWAKCDEY
+195 MGCQWAKTDAY
-206 GRLCFGWYEREVPDN
+206 GRLCLGWYKNEVPDD
-221 FYDLVETPWKD
+221 FYNKEEVPWKD
-232 VEGNDILDT
+232 IEGKDILDT
-241 TGEQIITIMQTGI
+241 TGAQIITVMQKGI
-254 TAIQTN
+254 TAIDTN

-265 LYDLEITGIKVT
+265 LYDVEITGIKVT

-283 SKNEEKTYQS
+283 SQNEAKTYQS

-304 NKLIQEGTGEAICK
+304 NKLIQEGSGEKICQ
-318 IISDRCVG
+318 IIADRCVG
-326 MKFRPFSTGAL
+326 LKFRPFTTGAL
-337 TNIAWEAGDTIAIS
+337 TNIAWEAGDTIEIS

-359 SFLTSVTLNPGAF
+359 SFLTSVALNPGTF

-381 VSRNKQKQYTLSQQV
+381 VSRNKQKQYTLGQQV
-396 QAESK
+396 QAENK
-401 KNLKDERTARE
+401 KNLRDERTARE
-412 KAIEELSQRLSE
+412 KALEELSKRLAE

-523 VVINADS
+523 VIINADS

-637 LAAAEKAQ
+637 LASAEKAQ
-645 DTADHKRRVF
+645 DTANHKRRVF

-670 QGSNGDLMRCKV
+670 QGSNGDLMRC
-682 ARASGSY
+682 R
-689 DSSDWEKA
+689 
-697 SKYTDDSSLDLFI
+697 
-710 NGVFKDSLNSLKTQI
+710 
-725 DGKIETFFYDYEPT
+725 
-739 LQNIP
+739 
-744 ASGWT
+744 
-749 TNEERKKHEGDLFYW
+749 
-764 KSKGYAY
+764 
-771 RFMQD
+771 
-776 GATWKWQLVQDTD
+776 
-789 ITLAL
+789 
-794 AAAEKAQDTAD
+794 
-805 HKRRVFVVQPEPPYD
+805 
-820 IGDLWTQGS
+820 
-829 NGDLM
+829 
-834 RCKVARASGSYDS
+834 VARASGSYDS

-879 QIDGKIETWYQP
+879 QIDGKIETWYQSS
-891 NDPSVKWTKTEE
+891 DPSLDWTRVEE
-903 LPWCDIDGNK
+903 KPWIDIDGNK
-913 ILDESGNEIVLVW
+913 ILDTSGNEIVLIW
-926 ESEKTEHEGDLWHNT
+926 ESEKVEHEGDLWHNT

-972 VYMVQPKPPYYEG
+972 VYMVQPKPPYYKG
-985 DLWVTTNNE
+985 DLWVTTNSE

-1001 STVNRVDGNFD
+1001 SNVNRVDGDFD

-1027 KNAIENYDTS
+1027 KNAIDNYDTS

-1081 GKGLKVIDDNKNV
+1081 GRGLKVIDDNNKV

-1129 VSGQTQADIF
+1129 VSGQTQTDIF
-1139 NKLTNGGKAQG
+1139 NKLTKNGTAQG
-1150 IYLDENGNVYVNGEY
+1150 IYLDTKGNIYINGQFIKALSIAAN
-1165 VQAKGIRV
+1165 
-1173 VDGNGKT
+1173 
-1180 TFAIDKTTGAV
+1180 AIAAGAV
-1191 TIAASS
+1191 TAEKLAAKAVTAEKMS
-1197 FALGDKSI
+1197 
-1205 TDIAQ
+1205 
-1210 EEVVKQVQDITSDNI
+1210 V
-1225 IKGYYLTEQNVK
+1225 TELAAIGATIGGFTIQN
-1237 DYWSTQ
+1237 
-1243 SAYTYEYGVQ
+1243 
-1253 DVDGGKNA
+1253 N
-1261 IKINGTGAQFGT
+1261 
-1273 KNYKPIKVTGNYTF
+1273 
-1287 SFWIKTS
+1287 
-1294 VATQVYA
+1294 
-1301 YLGSKTILNAKTTT
+1301 
-1315 EWQRLQVT
+1315 
-1323 TTLSSLPNDSLN
+1323 
-1335 SLRILTSSVG
+1335 RI
-1345 SSVKFDTY
+1345 Y
-1353 IYMPKLEYAYTN
+1353 N
-1365 EQVFNML
+1365 E
-1372 TNNGAIKGI
+1372 K
-1381 YMENGELYFSFTYA
+1381 
-1395 HGGTLKLGGSNNGNG
+1395 NG
-1410 LLSILDASGTQVGYI
+1410 LLQIKVGDEYNSPSVLAMDA
-1425 DNTGVH
+1425 
-1431 FNQGEFSGNLKSNT
+1431 QGEFIKY
-1445 GEIGKWLID
+1445 
-1454 KTNGK
+1454 
-1459 LTSANGGIVL
+1459 SASGIVSSYANSL
-1469 DAKNNMVTINGVDL
+1469 NLVLHNTVTED
-1483 KANGNGFVI
+1483 GF
-1492 DGGVKIRNP
+1492 
-1501 LSGFGDATNFFCLEN
+1501 
-1516 MGNITDGTHLGINS
+1516 TDGSKHYLGRTQFNS
-1530 DGMVIKVPSS
+1530 D
-1540 SWRYKSIRTT
+1540 
-1550 VKEEELEQ
+1550 
-1558 LYRVKVVWAK
+1558 
-1568 YKEGYLDKK
+1568 
-1577 DSRYDKLMP
+1577 
-1586 MFLAEDMERR
+1586 
-1596 FPIAVN
+1596 VN
-1602 HLPDGKPEDWNYR
+1602 ILGDFSVSGT
-1615 IMIPSMFAMIK
+1615 
-1626 FNHEKIKE
+1626 
-1634 LKSENE
+1634 
-1640 ELKSELKSIKE
+1640 KSIKAETDNYGEQLFYCYETPTPTLGDFGGGVIGKDGMAIISIDDIFQESTETAIEYYVFLQNEGEGQSWVSEKSDTYFVVKGTPGLRFAWELKAKQKNKEYIRFNAGKEDREVNFETVNLENVMFE
-1651 ELEEIKKLLNKSI
+1651 EREKIIQEMEGELL

>member
-54 NGSFDIGAAI
+54 SGSFDIGAAI
-64 INKLTLQINNFSGK
+64 VNKLTLQINNFSGK

-106 CTMTVTDAPYQST
+106 CTMTVTDAPYQNT

-139 SKLTYPATRLQIIQ
+139 SKLSYPATRLQIIQ

-189 IAWVAQ
+189 IAWIAQ
-195 MGCQWAKCDEY
+195 MGCQWAKTDAY
-206 GRLCFGWYEREVPDN
+206 GRLCLDWYKNEVPEN
-221 FYDLVETPWKD
+221 FYNKAEVPWKD
-232 VEGNDILDT
+232 IEGKDILDT
-241 TGEQIITIMQTGI
+241 TGAQIITVMQKGI
-254 TAIQTN
+254 TAIDTN

-265 LYDLEITGIKVT
+265 LYDIEITGVKVT

-283 SKNEEKTYQS
+283 SKNEAKTYQS

-304 NKLIQEGTGEAICK
+304 NKLIQEGSGEKICQ
-318 IISDRCVG
+318 IIADRCVG
-326 MKFRPFSTGAL
+326 LKFRPFTTGAL
-337 TNIAWEAGDTIAIS
+337 TNIAWEAGDTIEIS

-396 QAESK
+396 QAENK

-412 KAIEELSQRLSE
+412 KALEELSKRLAE

-488 LTATGVNAD
+488 LNATGVNAD

-530 VQIKGKDVNA
+530 VQVKGKDVNA

-645 DTADHKRRVF
+645 DTANHKRRVF

-660 PPYDIGDLWT
+660 PPYDIGDLW
-670 QGSNGDLMRCKV
+670 S
-682 ARASGSY
+682 
-689 DSSDWEKA
+689 
-697 SKYTDDSSLDLFI
+697 
-710 NGVFKDSLNSLKTQI
+710 
-725 DGKIETFFYDYEPT
+725 
-739 LQNIP
+739 
-744 ASGWT
+744 
-749 TNEERKKHEGDLFYW
+749 
-764 KSKGYAY
+764 
-771 RFMQD
+771 
-776 GATWKWQLVQDTD
+776 
-789 ITLAL
+789 
-794 AAAEKAQDTAD
+794 
-805 HKRRVFVVQPEPPYD
+805 
-820 IGDLWTQGS
+820 QGS

-903 LPWCDIDGNK
+903 YPWCDEGGNK
-913 ILDESGNEIVLVW
+913 ILDTSGNEIVLVW
-926 ESEKTEHEGDLWHNT
+926 ESEKAEHEGDLWQNT

-959 PDELLDKIDGKSS
+959 PDELLDKINGKSS
-972 VYMVQPKPPYYEG
+972 VYMAQPKPPYYEG
-985 DLWVTTNNE
+985 DLWVTTNSE

-1001 STVNRVDGNFD
+1001 STVNRVDGDFD

-1027 KNAIENYDTS
+1027 KNAIDNYDTS
-1037 LGQDEVFN
+1037 LGQDAVFN

-1058 QDGKVYIN
+1058 EDGKVYIN

-1081 GKGLKVIDDNKNV
+1081 GRGLKVIDDNKDV

-1101 GNVILAPKTFSLQG
+1101 GNVILSPKTFSLQG

-1165 VQAKGIRV
+1165 VQAKGIKV
-1173 VDGNGKT
+1173 VDSNGKT

-1191 TIAASS
+1191 TIAASQ
-1197 FALGDKSI
+1197 FTLGDKSV

-1210 EEVVKQVQDITSDNI
+1210 EEAIKQVQDITSDNI

-1294 VATQVYA
+1294 VATQVYV

-1345 SSVKFDTY
+1345 SSVKYDAY

-1372 TNNGAIKGI
+1372 TNNGAIKGM

-1410 LLSILDASGTQVGYI
+1410 LLSILNASGTQVGYI

-1431 FNQGEFSGNLKSNT
+1431 FNQGEFSGSVKSLT
-1445 GEIGKWLID
+1445 GEIGNWQID

-1459 LTSANGGIVL
+1459 LTSANGAIVL

-1483 KANGNGFVI
+1483 KANGSGFVI
-1492 DGGVKIRNP
+1492 DGGIKIRNP

-1550 VKEEELEQ
+1550 VKEEELEE
-1558 LYRVKVVWAK
+1558 LYRTKVVWAK
-1568 YKEGYLDKK
+1568 YKEGYLDKN

-1634 LKSENE
+1634 LKFENE
-1640 ELKSELKSIKE
+1640 ELKSELKNIKE
-1651 ELEEIKKLLNKSI
+1651 ELAEIKQLLSKSV

>member
-54 NGSFDIGAAI
+54 SGSFDIGAAI
-64 INKLTLQINNFSGK
+64 VNKLTLQINNFSGK

-106 CTMTVTDAPYQST
+106 CTMTVTDAPYQNT
-119 AIISLTC
+119 AIISLAC

-139 SKLTYPATRLQIIQ
+139 SKLSYPATRLQIIQ

-163 QSTRFDNDDFVIQNR
+163 QSTRFDNDDFIIQNR

-195 MGCQWAKCDEY
+195 MGCQWAKTDAY
-206 GRLCFGWYEREVPDN
+206 GRLCIGWYEKESNIPAN
-221 FYDLVETPWKD
+221 ITSKD
-232 VEGNDILDT
+232 T
-241 TGEQIITIMQTGI
+241 S
-254 TAIQTN
+254 

-265 LYDLEITGIKVT
+265 LYDLEITGVKVT
-277 EYVENS
+277 EYSSNS
-283 SKNEEKTYQS
+283 SESNAKTYQS
-293 GKSGYVIEISD
+293 GDEGYIIDISE
-304 NKLIQEGTGEAICK
+304 NKLIQPGTGQTICS
-318 IISDRCVG
+318 IIAERCVG
-326 MKFRPFSTGAL
+326 LKFRPFTTSAL
-337 TNIAWEAGDTIAIS
+337 TDIALEAGDAITIT
-351 DRNGKQYK
+351 DRNGEEHK
-359 SFLTSVTLNPGAF
+359 SYLTSLTLNPGTF

-381 VSRNKQKQYTLSQQV
+381 VSRNKQKQYTLNQQA
-396 QAESK
+396 QSEYRKS
-401 KNLKDERTARE
+401 LRDERTSRE
-412 KAIEELSQRLSE
+412 KALEELSQRLAE

-508 KDGNTTFLVDVTTGR
+508 KDGNTNFLVDVTTGR
-523 VVINADS
+523 VIINADS

-689 DSSDWEKA
+689 SVDDWEKA
-697 SKYTDDSSLDLFI
+697 SKYTDDSTFNTFLD
-710 NGVFKDSLNSLKTQI
+710 GVFKDTI
-725 DGKIETFFYDYEPT
+725 
-739 LQNIP
+739 
-744 ASGWT
+744 
-749 TNEERKKHEGDLFYW
+749 
-764 KSKGYAY
+764 
-771 RFMQD
+771 
-776 GATWKWQLVQDTD
+776 
-789 ITLAL
+789 
-794 AAAEKAQDTAD
+794 
-805 HKRRVFVVQPEPPYD
+805 
-820 IGDLWTQGS
+820 S
-829 NGDLM
+829 N
-834 RCKVARASGSYDS
+834 
-847 SDWEKASKYTDDS
+847 
-860 SLDLFI
+860 
-866 NGVFKDSLNSLKT
+866 LKT
-879 QIDGKIETWYQP
+879 QIDGKIETWYQSS
-891 NDPSVKWTKTEE
+891 DPSLKWTKTEE
-903 LPWCDIDGNK
+903 QPWLDASGNK
-913 ILDESGNEIVLVW
+913 ILDTSGNEIVLVW
-926 ESEKTEHEGDLWHNT
+926 ETEKVEHEGDLWHNT

-947 IYKSGIWQPQSI
+947 IYKSGEWKPQSI
-959 PDELLDKIDGKSS
+959 PDALLDKVDGKSS
-972 VYMVQPKPPYYEG
+972 VYTVQPTPPYYSG
-985 DLWVTTNNE
+985 DLWMTTDSD
-994 GKASLKT
+994 GKASLKVT
-1001 STVNRVDGNFD
+1001 QVNRLDGAFND
-1012 ASDWIDF
+1012 KDWIDF

-1027 KNAIENYDTS
+1027 KNAIDNYDTS
-1037 LGQDEVFN
+1037 LGQDAVFN

-1058 QDGKVYIN
+1058 EDGKVYIN

-1081 GKGLKVIDDNKNV
+1081 GRGLKVIDDDKNV

-1101 GNVILAPKTFSLQG
+1101 GNVILAPKTFLLQG
-1115 KTVKEIADSSASTA
+1115 KTVNEIANSSAKSA
-1129 VSGQTQADIF
+1129 VDGQTQADIF
-1139 NKLTNGGKAQG
+1139 SKLTNGGKAQG
-1150 IYLDENGNVYVNGEY
+1150 IYLDEKGNLYVNGEY

-1191 TIAASS
+1191 TIAASQ
-1197 FALGDKSI
+1197 FTLGDKSV

-1568 YKEGYLDKK
+1568 YKEGYLDKN

-1651 ELEEIKKLLNKSI
+1651 EIEEIKKMLNKSI

>member
-64 INKLTLQINNFSGK
+64 VNKLTLQINNFSGK

-139 SKLTYPATRLQIIQ
+139 SKLSYPATRLQIIQ

-283 SKNEEKTYQS
+283 SKNEAKTYQS

-304 NKLIQEGTGEAICK
+304 NKLIQEGTGKAICK

-359 SFLTSVTLNPGAF
+359 SYLTSVTLNPGAF

-381 VSRNKQKQYTLSQQV
+381 ASRNKQKQYSLNQQI
-396 QAESK
+396 QAENN
-401 KNLKDERTARE
+401 KNLRDERTARE
-412 KAIEELSQRLSE
+412 KALEELSQRLAE

-523 VVINADS
+523 VIINADS

-618 QDGATWK
+618 QEGATWK

-655 VVQPE
+655 VVQPK
-660 PPYDIGDLWT
+660 PPYDIGDLWA

-689 DSSDWEKA
+689 SENDWEKA
-697 SKYTDDSSLDLFI
+697 SKYTDDSTFNTFLD
-710 NGVFKDSLNSLKTQI
+710 GVFKDTI
-725 DGKIETFFYDYEPT
+725 
-739 LQNIP
+739 
-744 ASGWT
+744 
-749 TNEERKKHEGDLFYW
+749 
-764 KSKGYAY
+764 
-771 RFMQD
+771 
-776 GATWKWQLVQDTD
+776 
-789 ITLAL
+789 
-794 AAAEKAQDTAD
+794 
-805 HKRRVFVVQPEPPYD
+805 
-820 IGDLWTQGS
+820 S
-829 NGDLM
+829 N
-834 RCKVARASGSYDS
+834 
-847 SDWEKASKYTDDS
+847 
-860 SLDLFI
+860 
-866 NGVFKDSLNSLKT
+866 LKT

-891 NDPSVKWTKTEE
+891 NDPSLKWKKTEE
-903 LPWCDIDGNK
+903 QPWLDANGNK
-913 ILDESGNEIVLVW
+913 ILDVSGEEIILLW
-926 ESEKTEHEGDLWHNT
+926 ESEKVEHEGDLWHNT

-947 IYKSGIWQPQSI
+947 IFKSGIWHPQSI
-959 PDELLDKIDGKSS
+959 PNELLDKIDGKSS
-972 VYMVQPKPPYYEG
+972 VYMVQPKPPYYKG
-985 DLWVTTNNE
+985 DLWVTTNSE

-1027 KNAIENYDTS
+1027 KNAIDNYDTS
-1037 LGQDEVFN
+1037 LGQDAVFN

-1058 QDGKVYIN
+1058 EDGKVYIN

-1081 GKGLKVIDDNKNV
+1081 GKGLKVIDDSKNV

-1150 IYLDENGNVYVNGEY
+1150 IYLDEKGNLYVNGEY

-1191 TIAASS
+1191 TIAASQ
-1197 FALGDKSI
+1197 FTLGDKSV

-1210 EEVVKQVQDITSDNI
+1210 EEVVKQVQDITSENI

-1410 LLSILDASGTQVGYI
+1410 LLSILNASGTQVGYI

-1431 FNQGEFSGNLKSNT
+1431 FNQGEFSGSVKSLT
-1445 GEIGKWLID
+1445 GEIGNWQID

-1459 LTSANGGIVL
+1459 LTSANGAIVL

-1492 DGGVKIRNP
+1492 DGGVKIKNSP
-1501 LSGFGDATNFFCLEN
+1501 KSSEFGDESNFFCIEN
-1516 MGNITDGTHLGINS
+1516 LGAITDGTHLGVNS
-1530 DGMVIKVPSS
+1530 QGMVIKVPSS

-1550 VKEEELEQ
+1550 VKEEELEE

-1568 YKEGYLDKK
+1568 YKEGYLDKN

-1626 FNHEKIKE
+1626 FNHDKIKE

>member
-23 ADFTFTDGSTL
+23 ADFTFTDGSAL

-54 NGSFDIGAAI
+54 SGSFDIGAAI
-64 INKLTLQINNFSGK
+64 VNKLTLQINNFSGK

-106 CTMTVTDAPYQST
+106 CTMTVTDAPYQNT

-139 SKLTYPATRLQIIQ
+139 SKLSYPATRLQIIQ

-163 QSTRFDNDDFVIQNR
+163 QSTRFDNDDLIIQNR

-195 MGCQWAKCDEY
+195 MGCQWAKTDAY
-206 GRLCFGWYEREVPDN
+206 GRLCLDWYKNEVPDD
-221 FYDLVETPWKD
+221 FYNKEEVPWKD
-232 VEGNDILDT
+232 IEGKDILDT
-241 TGEQIITIMQTGI
+241 TGAQIITVMQKGI
-254 TAIQTN
+254 TAIDTN

-265 LYDLEITGIKVT
+265 MYDIEITGVKVT

-283 SKNEEKTYQS
+283 SKNEAKTYQS

-304 NKLIQEGTGEAICK
+304 NKLIQEGSGEKICQ
-318 IISDRCVG
+318 IIADRCVG
-326 MKFRPFSTGAL
+326 LKFRPFTTGAL
-337 TNIAWEAGDTIAIS
+337 TNIAWEAGDTIEIS

-359 SFLTSVTLNPGAF
+359 SFLTSVALNPGTF

-381 VSRNKQKQYTLSQQV
+381 VSRNKQKQYSLNQQV
-396 QAESK
+396 QAENK
-401 KNLKDERTARE
+401 KNLRDERTARE
-412 KAIEELSQRLSE
+412 KAIEELSNRLAE
-424 SSGTYTTVETQPD
+424 SSGVYTTVEQQPD

-523 VVINADS
+523 VIINADS

-540 IAKEKAETEVN
+540 IAKEKAEKEVN

-655 VVQPE
+655 VVQPK

-689 DSSDWEKA
+689 SVD
-697 SKYTDDSSLDLFI
+697 
-710 NGVFKDSLNSLKTQI
+710 
-725 DGKIETFFYDYEPT
+725 
-739 LQNIP
+739 
-744 ASGWT
+744 
-749 TNEERKKHEGDLFYW
+749 
-764 KSKGYAY
+764 
-771 RFMQD
+771 
-776 GATWKWQLVQDTD
+776 
-789 ITLAL
+789 
-794 AAAEKAQDTAD
+794 
-805 HKRRVFVVQPEPPYD
+805 
-820 IGDLWTQGS
+820 
-829 NGDLM
+829 
-834 RCKVARASGSYDS
+834 
-847 SDWEKASKYTDDS
+847 DWEKASKYTDDS

-903 LPWCDIDGNK
+903 YPWCDIDGNK

-926 ESEKTEHEGDLWHNT
+926 ESEKVEHEGDLWHNT
-941 SDNTQW
+941 TDNTQW

-959 PDELLDKIDGKSS
+959 PNELLDKIDGKSS
-972 VYMVQPKPPYYEG
+972 VYMIQPTPPYYEG
-985 DLWVTTNNE
+985 DLWVTTNSE

-1001 STVNRVDGNFD
+1001 SFVNRINGDFT

-1027 KNAIENYDTS
+1027 KNAIDNYDTS

-1058 QDGKVYIN
+1058 EDGKVYIN

-1081 GKGLKVIDDNKNV
+1081 GRGLKVINDDKNV

-1180 TFAIDKTTGAV
+1180 TFSIDKTTGAV
-1191 TIAASS
+1191 TIAASQ
-1197 FALGDKSI
+1197 FTLGDKSV

-1210 EEVVKQVQDITSDNI
+1210 EEAIKQVQDITSDNI

-1243 SAYTYEYGVQ
+1243 NAYTYEYGVQ

-1294 VATQVYA
+1294 VATQVYV

-1315 EWQRLQVT
+1315 EWKRLQVT

-1345 SSVKFDTY
+1345 SSVKYDTY

-1372 TNNGAIKGI
+1372 TNNGAIKGM

-1410 LLSILDASGTQVGYI
+1410 LLSILNASGTQVGYI

-1431 FNQGEFSGNLKSNT
+1431 FNQGEFSGSVKSLT
-1445 GEIGKWLID
+1445 GEIGNWQID

-1459 LTSANGGIVL
+1459 LTSANGAIVL

-1483 KANGNGFVI
+1483 KANGSGFVI
-1492 DGGVKIRNP
+1492 DGGIKIRNP

-1550 VKEEELEQ
+1550 VKEEELEE
-1558 LYRVKVVWAK
+1558 LYRTKVVWAK
-1568 YKEGYLDKK
+1568 YKEGYLDKN

-1634 LKSENE
+1634 LKFENE
-1640 ELKSELKSIKE
+1640 ELKSELKNIKE
-1651 ELEEIKKLLNKSI
+1651 ELAEIKQLLGKSI

>member
-34 SITDK
+34 SITDE

-54 NGSFDIGAAI
+54 SGSFDIGAAI
-64 INKLTLQINNFSGK
+64 VNKLTLQINNFSGK

-106 CTMTVTDAPYQST
+106 CTMTVTDAPYQNT

-139 SKLTYPATRLQIIQ
+139 SKLSYPATRLQIIQ

-195 MGCQWAKCDEY
+195 MGCQWAKTDAY
-206 GRLCFGWYEREVPDN
+206 GRLCLDWYKNEVPDD
-221 FYDLVETPWKD
+221 FYNKEEVPWKD
-232 VEGNDILDT
+232 IEGKDILDT
-241 TGEQIITIMQTGI
+241 TGAQIITVMQKGI
-254 TAIQTN
+254 TAIDTN

-265 LYDLEITGIKVT
+265 LYDIEITGVKVT

-283 SKNEEKTYQS
+283 SQNEAKTYQS
-293 GKSGYVIEISD
+293 GESGYVIEISD
-304 NKLIQEGTGEAICK
+304 NKLIQEGSGEKICQ
-318 IISDRCVG
+318 IIADRCVG
-326 MKFRPFSTGAL
+326 LKFRPFTTGAL
-337 TNIAWEAGDTIAIS
+337 TNIAWEAGDTIEIS

-359 SFLTSVTLNPGAF
+359 SFLTSVALNPGTF

-381 VSRNKQKQYTLSQQV
+381 VSRNKQKQYSLNQQV
-396 QAESK
+396 QAENK
-401 KNLKDERTARE
+401 KNLRDERTARE
-412 KAIEELSQRLSE
+412 KAIEELSNRLAE
-424 SSGTYTTVETQPD
+424 SSGVYTTVEQQPD

-488 LTATGVNAD
+488 LNATGINAD

-523 VVINADS
+523 VIINADS

-645 DTADHKRRVF
+645 DTANHKRRVF

-689 DSSDWEKA
+689 SVD
-697 SKYTDDSSLDLFI
+697 
-710 NGVFKDSLNSLKTQI
+710 
-725 DGKIETFFYDYEPT
+725 
-739 LQNIP
+739 
-744 ASGWT
+744 
-749 TNEERKKHEGDLFYW
+749 
-764 KSKGYAY
+764 
-771 RFMQD
+771 
-776 GATWKWQLVQDTD
+776 
-789 ITLAL
+789 
-794 AAAEKAQDTAD
+794 
-805 HKRRVFVVQPEPPYD
+805 
-820 IGDLWTQGS
+820 
-829 NGDLM
+829 
-834 RCKVARASGSYDS
+834 
-847 SDWEKASKYTDDS
+847 DWEKASKYTDDS

-903 LPWCDIDGNK
+903 YPWCDIDGNK

-926 ESEKTEHEGDLWHNT
+926 ESEKAEHEGDLWHNT
-941 SDNTQW
+941 TDNTQW

-959 PDELLDKIDGKSS
+959 PNELLDKIDGKSS
-972 VYMVQPKPPYYEG
+972 VYMIQPTPPYYEG
-985 DLWVTTNNE
+985 DLWVTTNSE

-1001 STVNRVDGNFD
+1001 SFVNRINGDFT

-1027 KNAIENYDTS
+1027 KNAIDNYDTS

-1058 QDGKVYIN
+1058 EDGKVYIN

-1081 GKGLKVIDDNKNV
+1081 GRGLKVINDDKNV

-1165 VQAKGIRV
+1165 VQAKGIKV
-1173 VDGNGKT
+1173 VDSNGKT

-1191 TIAASS
+1191 TIAASQ
-1197 FALGDKSI
+1197 FTLGDKSV

-1210 EEVVKQVQDITSDNI
+1210 EEAIKQVQDITSDNI

-1294 VATQVYA
+1294 VATQVYV

-1345 SSVKFDTY
+1345 SSVKYDTY

-1372 TNNGAIKGI
+1372 TNNGAIKGM

-1410 LLSILDASGTQVGYI
+1410 LLSILNASGTQVGYI

-1431 FNQGEFSGNLKSNT
+1431 FNQGEFSGSVKSLT
-1445 GEIGKWLID
+1445 GEIGNWQID

-1459 LTSANGGIVL
+1459 LTSANGAIVL

-1483 KANGNGFVI
+1483 KANGSGFVI
-1492 DGGVKIRNP
+1492 DGGIKIRNP

-1550 VKEEELEQ
+1550 VKEEELEE
-1558 LYRVKVVWAK
+1558 LYRTKVVWAK
-1568 YKEGYLDKK
+1568 YKEGYLDKN

-1634 LKSENE
+1634 LKCENE
-1640 ELKSELKSIKE
+1640 KLKSELKSIKE
-1651 ELEEIKKLLNKSI
+1651 ELAEIKQLLGKSI

>member
-54 NGSFDIGAAI
+54 SGSFDIGAAI
-64 INKLTLQINNFSGK
+64 VNKLTLQINNFSGN

-106 CTMTVTDAPYQST
+106 CTMTVTDAPYQNT

-126 EDSMRLFDRDYSE
+126 EDSMRKFDRDYSE

-195 MGCQWAKCDEY
+195 MGCQWAKTDAY
-206 GRLCFGWYEREVPDN
+206 GRLCLDWYKNEVPEN
-221 FYDLVETPWKD
+221 FYNKAEVPLKD
-232 VEGNDILDT
+232 IEGQDILDT
-241 TGEQIITIMQTGI
+241 TGAQIITTMQTGI
-254 TAIQTN
+254 SAIDTN

-265 LYDLEITGIKVT
+265 LYDIEITGVKVT

-283 SKNEEKTYQS
+283 SQNKAKTYQS

-359 SFLTSVTLNPGAF
+359 SYLTSVTLNPGAF

-381 VSRNKQKQYTLSQQV
+381 ASRNKQKQYSLNQQI
-396 QAESK
+396 QAENN
-401 KNLKDERTARE
+401 KNLRDERTARE
-412 KAIEELSQRLSE
+412 KALEELSQRLAE

-448 QLSDSDIVWK
+448 QLSDSDIIWK

-508 KDGNTTFLVDVTTGR
+508 KDGNITFLVDVTTGR

-530 VQIKGKDVNA
+530 VQVKGKDVNA

-584 QNIPASGWTTNE
+584 QNIPASEWTTNE

-689 DSSDWEKA
+689 SA
-697 SKYTDDSSLDLFI
+697 
-710 NGVFKDSLNSLKTQI
+710 
-725 DGKIETFFYDYEPT
+725 
-739 LQNIP
+739 
-744 ASGWT
+744 
-749 TNEERKKHEGDLFYW
+749 
-764 KSKGYAY
+764 
-771 RFMQD
+771 
-776 GATWKWQLVQDTD
+776 
-789 ITLAL
+789 
-794 AAAEKAQDTAD
+794 
-805 HKRRVFVVQPEPPYD
+805 
-820 IGDLWTQGS
+820 
-829 NGDLM
+829 
-834 RCKVARASGSYDS
+834 

-891 NDPSVKWTKTEE
+891 NDPSLKWTKTEE
-903 LPWCDIDGNK
+903 QPWCDIDGNK
-913 ILDESGNEIVLVW
+913 ILDESGNEIILVW
-926 ESEKTEHEGDLWHNT
+926 ESEKAEHEGDLWHNT

-959 PDELLDKIDGKSS
+959 PNELLDKIDGKSS

-985 DLWVTTNNE
+985 DLWVTTNSE

-1001 STVNRVDGNFD
+1001 STVNRVGGAFD

-1027 KNAIENYDTS
+1027 KNAIDKYDTS

-1058 QDGKVYIN
+1058 KDGKVYIN
-1066 AKYILAGLLAGERIN
+1066 AKYVLAGLLAGERIN
-1081 GKGLKVIDDNKNV
+1081 GRGLKVIDDDNNV
-1094 TLEIDSK
+1094 TLEIDSN

-1115 KTVKEIADSSASTA
+1115 KTVDEIANSSAKSA
-1129 VSGQTQADIF
+1129 VDGQTQVDIF
-1139 NKLTNGGKAQG
+1139 SKLTNGGKAQG
-1150 IYLDENGNVYVNGEY
+1150 IYLDENGNIYVNGQFIKALSIAANALAAGSITTEKLD
-1165 VQAKGIRV
+1165 AK
-1173 VDGNGKT
+1173 
-1180 TFAIDKTTGAV
+1180 AV
-1191 TIAASS
+1191 TAEKMSLNELAAIGATIGGFTIQNNRIYNKKNGTLQISVGNEYNAPSMLAMDAQGQFIKYSASGIASS
-1197 FALGDKSI
+1197 YANSL
-1205 TDIAQ
+1205 
-1210 EEVVKQVQDITSDNI
+1210 N
-1225 IKGYYLTEQNVK
+1225 LTPHN
-1237 DYWSTQ
+1237 
-1243 SAYTYEYGVQ
+1243 
-1253 DVDGGKNA
+1253 
-1261 IKINGTGAQFGT
+1261 
-1273 KNYKPIKVTGNYTF
+1273 
-1287 SFWIKTS
+1287 
-1294 VATQVYA
+1294 
-1301 YLGSKTILNAKTTT
+1301 TTT
-1315 EWQRLQVT
+1315 ESGFTDGSKHYLGRTQFNSDVSIFGDFKVSGTKSIIADTENYGEQLFYCYETPTPTLGDFGGGVIGDDGIAIIMIDDIFQESTDTGIEYYVFLQNEGEGQTWIAEKTNTYFKVKGTPGLHFAWELKAKQKNKEFIRFNAGKEDREVNFRL
-1323 TTLSSLPNDSLN
+1323 NDIENEMFSE
-1335 SLRILTSSVG
+1335 RE
-1345 SSVKFDTY
+1345 
-1353 IYMPKLEYAYTN
+1353 KLIQE
-1365 EQVFNML
+1365 
-1372 TNNGAIKGI
+1372 
-1381 YMENGELYFSFTYA
+1381 MEGEL
-1395 HGGTLKLGGSNNGNG
+1395 L
-1410 LLSILDASGTQVGYI
+1410 
-1425 DNTGVH
+1425 
-1431 FNQGEFSGNLKSNT
+1431 
-1445 GEIGKWLID
+1445 
-1454 KTNGK
+1454 
-1459 LTSANGGIVL
+1459 
-1469 DAKNNMVTINGVDL
+1469 
-1483 KANGNGFVI
+1483 
-1492 DGGVKIRNP
+1492 
-1501 LSGFGDATNFFCLEN
+1501 
-1516 MGNITDGTHLGINS
+1516 
-1530 DGMVIKVPSS
+1530 
-1540 SWRYKSIRTT
+1540 
-1550 VKEEELEQ
+1550 
-1558 LYRVKVVWAK
+1558 
-1568 YKEGYLDKK
+1568 
-1577 DSRYDKLMP
+1577 
-1586 MFLAEDMERR
+1586 
-1596 FPIAVN
+1596 
-1602 HLPDGKPEDWNYR
+1602 
-1615 IMIPSMFAMIK
+1615 
-1626 FNHEKIKE
+1626 
-1634 LKSENE
+1634 
-1640 ELKSELKSIKE
+1640 
-1651 ELEEIKKLLNKSI
+1651 

>member
-23 ADFTFTDGSTL
+23 ADFTFTDGSKL

-54 NGSFDIGAAI
+54 SGSFDIGAAI
-64 INKLTLQINNFSGK
+64 VNKLTLQINNFSSN

-106 CTMTVTDAPYQST
+106 CTMTVTDAPYQNT

-126 EDSMRLFDRDYSE
+126 EDSMRLFDRDYSD

-163 QSTRFDNDDFVIQNR
+163 QSTRFDNDDLIIQNR

-189 IAWVAQ
+189 IAWIAQ
-195 MGCQWAKCDEY
+195 MGCQWAKTDAY
-206 GRLCFGWYEREVPDN
+206 GRLCLGWYKNEVPDD
-221 FYDLVETPWKD
+221 FYNKEEVPWKD
-232 VEGNDILDT
+232 IEGKDILDT
-241 TGEQIITIMQTGI
+241 TGAQIITVMQKGI
-254 TAIQTN
+254 TAIDTN

-265 LYDLEITGIKVT
+265 LYDVEITGIKVT

-283 SKNEEKTYQS
+283 SQNEAKTYQS

-304 NKLIQEGTGEAICK
+304 NKLIQEGSGEKICQ
-318 IISDRCVG
+318 IIADRCVG
-326 MKFRPFSTGAL
+326 LKFRPFTTGAL
-337 TNIAWEAGDTIAIS
+337 TNIAWEAGDTIEIS

-359 SFLTSVTLNPGAF
+359 SFLTSVALNPGTF

-381 VSRNKQKQYTLSQQV
+381 VSRNKQKQYTLGQQV
-396 QAESK
+396 QAENK
-401 KNLKDERTARE
+401 KNLRDERTARE
-412 KAIEELSQRLSE
+412 KALEELSKRLAE

-488 LTATGVNAD
+488 LNATGINAD

-523 VVINADS
+523 VIINADS

-637 LAAAEKAQ
+637 LASAEKAQ
-645 DTADHKRRVF
+645 DTANHKRRVF

-670 QGSNGDLMRCKV
+670 QGSNGDLMRCRV

-689 DSSDWEKA
+689 SVD
-697 SKYTDDSSLDLFI
+697 
-710 NGVFKDSLNSLKTQI
+710 
-725 DGKIETFFYDYEPT
+725 
-739 LQNIP
+739 
-744 ASGWT
+744 
-749 TNEERKKHEGDLFYW
+749 
-764 KSKGYAY
+764 
-771 RFMQD
+771 
-776 GATWKWQLVQDTD
+776 
-789 ITLAL
+789 
-794 AAAEKAQDTAD
+794 
-805 HKRRVFVVQPEPPYD
+805 
-820 IGDLWTQGS
+820 
-829 NGDLM
+829 
-834 RCKVARASGSYDS
+834 
-847 SDWEKASKYTDDS
+847 DWEKASKYTDDS

-879 QIDGKIETWYQP
+879 QIDGKIETWYQSS
-891 NDPSVKWTKTEE
+891 DPSLDWTRVEE
-903 LPWCDIDGNK
+903 KPWIDIDGNK
-913 ILDESGNEIVLVW
+913 ILDTSGNEIVLIW
-926 ESEKTEHEGDLWHNT
+926 ESEKVEHEGDLWHNT

-972 VYMVQPKPPYYEG
+972 VYMVQPKPPYYKG
-985 DLWVTTNNE
+985 DLWVTTNSE

-1001 STVNRVDGNFD
+1001 STVNRVGGDFD

-1027 KNAIENYDTS
+1027 KNAIDNYDTS

-1081 GKGLKVIDDNKNV
+1081 GRGLKVIDDDKNV

-1165 VQAKGIRV
+1165 VQAKGIKV
-1173 VDGNGKT
+1173 VDSNGKT

-1191 TIAASS
+1191 TIAASQ
-1197 FALGDKSI
+1197 FTLGDKSV

-1210 EEVVKQVQDITSDNI
+1210 EEAIKQVQDITSDNI

-1243 SAYTYEYGVQ
+1243 NAYTYEYGVQ

-1294 VATQVYA
+1294 VATQVYV

-1315 EWQRLQVT
+1315 EWKRLQVT

-1372 TNNGAIKGI
+1372 TNNGAIKGM

-1410 LLSILDASGTQVGYI
+1410 LLSILNASGTQVGYI

-1431 FNQGEFSGNLKSNT
+1431 FNQGEFSGSVKSLT
-1445 GEIGKWLID
+1445 GEIGNWQID

-1459 LTSANGGIVL
+1459 LTSANGAIVL

-1550 VKEEELEQ
+1550 VKEEELEE
-1558 LYRVKVVWAK
+1558 LYRTKVVWAK
-1568 YKEGYLDKK
+1568 YKEGYLDKN

-1651 ELEEIKKLLNKSI
+1651 ELAEIKKILSKSV

>member
-86 ARVVCHIGLELSTG
+86 ARVVCYIGLELSTG

-106 CTMTVTDAPYQST
+106 CTMTVTDAPYQNT

-153 DACEVCGVTL
+153 DACEACGVTL

-195 MGCQWAKCDEY
+195 MVCQWAKTDAY
-206 GRLCFGWYEREVPDN
+206 GRLCLDWYKNEVPDN

-232 VEGNDILDT
+232 IEGKDILDT
-241 TGEQIITIMQTGI
+241 TGAQIITVMQKGI
-254 TAIQTN
+254 TAIDTN

-265 LYDLEITGIKVT
+265 LYDVEITGVKVT

-283 SKNEEKTYQS
+283 SKNEAKTYQS

-304 NKLIQEGTGEAICK
+304 NKLIQEGSGEKICQ
-318 IISDRCVG
+318 IIADRCVG
-326 MKFRPFSTGAL
+326 LKFRPFTTGAL

-448 QLSDSDIVWK
+448 QLSDSDIIWK

-689 DSSDWEKA
+689 SEDDWEKA
-697 SKYTDDSSLDLFI
+697 SKYTDDSTFNTFLD
-710 NGVFKDSLNSLKTQI
+710 GVFKDTI
-725 DGKIETFFYDYEPT
+725 
-739 LQNIP
+739 
-744 ASGWT
+744 
-749 TNEERKKHEGDLFYW
+749 
-764 KSKGYAY
+764 
-771 RFMQD
+771 
-776 GATWKWQLVQDTD
+776 
-789 ITLAL
+789 
-794 AAAEKAQDTAD
+794 
-805 HKRRVFVVQPEPPYD
+805 
-820 IGDLWTQGS
+820 
-829 NGDLM
+829 
-834 RCKVARASGSYDS
+834 
-847 SDWEKASKYTDDS
+847 SD
-860 SLDLFI
+860 
-866 NGVFKDSLNSLKT
+866 LKT

-891 NDPSVKWTKTEE
+891 NDPSIKWKKTEE
-903 LPWCDIDGNK
+903 CPWRDIDGNK
-913 ILDESGNEIVLVW
+913 ILDESGNEIILIW
-926 ESEKTEHEGDLWHNT
+926 ESEKAEHEGDLWHNT

-947 IYKSGIWQPQSI
+947 IYKSGEWQPQSI
-959 PDELLDKIDGKSS
+959 PNELLDKIDGKSS

-1027 KNAIENYDTS
+1027 KNAIDNYDTS

-1058 QDGKVYIN
+1058 EDGKVYIN

-1081 GKGLKVIDDNKNV
+1081 GRGLKVIDDNKDV

-1115 KTVKEIADSSASTA
+1115 KTVNEIANSSAKSA
-1129 VSGQTQADIF
+1129 VDGQTQADIF

-1180 TFAIDKTTGAV
+1180 TFSIDKTTGAV
-1191 TIAASS
+1191 TIAASQ
-1197 FALGDKSI
+1197 FTLGDKSV

-1294 VATQVYA
+1294 VATQVYV

-1315 EWQRLQVT
+1315 EWKRLQVT

-1410 LLSILDASGTQVGYI
+1410 LLSILNASGTQVGYI

-1431 FNQGEFSGNLKSNT
+1431 FNQGEFSGSVKSLT
-1445 GEIGKWLID
+1445 GEIGNWQID

-1459 LTSANGGIVL
+1459 LTSANGAIVL
-1469 DAKNNMVTINGVDL
+1469 DAKNNMVSINGVNL
-1483 KANGNGFVI
+1483 KANGNGFII
-1492 DGGVKIRNP
+1492 DGGVKIKNSP
-1501 LSGFGDATNFFCLEN
+1501 KSSEFGDESNFFCIEN
-1516 MGNITDGTHLGINS
+1516 LGSITDGTHLGVNS
-1530 DGMVIKVPSS
+1530 QGMVIKVPSS

-1550 VKEEELEQ
+1550 VKEEELEE
-1558 LYRVKVVWAK
+1558 LYRTKVVWAK
-1568 YKEGYLDKK
+1568 YKEGYLDKN

-1651 ELEEIKKLLNKSI
+1651 ELAEIKQLLSKSV

>member
-54 NGSFDIGAAI
+54 SGSFDIGAAI
-64 INKLTLQINNFSGK
+64 VNKLTLQINNFSGK

-100 IEKIRI
+100 IERIRI
-106 CTMTVTDAPYQST
+106 CTMTVTDAPYQNT

-153 DACEVCGVTL
+153 DACKVCGVTL
-163 QSTRFDNDDFVIQNR
+163 QSTRFDNDDFIIQNR

-241 TGEQIITIMQTGI
+241 TGAQIITVMQKGI
-254 TAIQTN
+254 TAIDTN

-265 LYDLEITGIKVT
+265 MYDVEITGVKVT

-283 SKNEEKTYQS
+283 SKNEAKTYQS

-304 NKLIQEGTGEAICK
+304 NKLIQEGSGEKICQ
-318 IISDRCVG
+318 IIADRCVG
-326 MKFRPFSTGAL
+326 LKFRPFTTGAL

-448 QLSDSDIVWK
+448 QLSDSNIIWK

-508 KDGNTTFLVDVTTGR
+508 KDGNTNFLVDVTTGR
-523 VVINADS
+523 VIINADS

-645 DTADHKRRVF
+645 DTANHKRRVF
-655 VVQPE
+655 VVQPK

-689 DSSDWEKA
+689 SVD
-697 SKYTDDSSLDLFI
+697 
-710 NGVFKDSLNSLKTQI
+710 
-725 DGKIETFFYDYEPT
+725 
-739 LQNIP
+739 
-744 ASGWT
+744 
-749 TNEERKKHEGDLFYW
+749 
-764 KSKGYAY
+764 
-771 RFMQD
+771 
-776 GATWKWQLVQDTD
+776 
-789 ITLAL
+789 
-794 AAAEKAQDTAD
+794 
-805 HKRRVFVVQPEPPYD
+805 
-820 IGDLWTQGS
+820 
-829 NGDLM
+829 
-834 RCKVARASGSYDS
+834 
-847 SDWEKASKYTDDS
+847 DWEKASKYTDDS

-947 IYKSGIWQPQSI
+947 IYKSGVWKPQSI
-959 PDELLDKIDGKSS
+959 PDALLDKVDGKSS
-972 VYMVQPKPPYYEG
+972 VYTVQPTPPYYSG
-985 DLWVTTNNE
+985 DLWMTTDSD
-994 GKASLKT
+994 GKASLKVT
-1001 STVNRVDGNFD
+1001 QVNRLDGAFND
-1012 ASDWIDF
+1012 NDWIDF

-1027 KNAIENYDTS
+1027 KNAIDNYDTS
-1037 LGQDEVFN
+1037 LGQDAVFN

-1058 QDGKVYIN
+1058 EDGKVYIN

-1081 GKGLKVIDDNKNV
+1081 GRGLKVIDDNKDV

-1115 KTVKEIADSSASTA
+1115 KTVNEIANSSAKSA
-1129 VSGQTQADIF
+1129 VDGQTQADIF

-1180 TFAIDKTTGAV
+1180 TFSIDKTTGAV
-1191 TIAASS
+1191 TIAASQ
-1197 FALGDKSI
+1197 FTLGDKSV

-1294 VATQVYA
+1294 VATQVYV

-1315 EWQRLQVT
+1315 EWKRLQVT

-1372 TNNGAIKGI
+1372 TNNGAIKGM

-1410 LLSILDASGTQVGYI
+1410 LLSILNASGTQVGYI

-1431 FNQGEFSGNLKSNT
+1431 FNQGEFSGSVKSLT
-1445 GEIGKWLID
+1445 GEIGNWQID

-1459 LTSANGGIVL
+1459 LTSANGAIVL

-1483 KANGNGFVI
+1483 KANGSGFVI
-1492 DGGVKIRNP
+1492 DGGIKIRNP

-1550 VKEEELEQ
+1550 VKEEELEE
-1558 LYRVKVVWAK
+1558 LYRTKVVWAK
-1568 YKEGYLDKK
+1568 YKEGYLDKN

-1626 FNHEKIKE
+1626 FNHEKIKK

-1651 ELEEIKKLLNKSI
+1651 ELAEIKQLLGKSI

>member
-39 DLWSNGFKF
+39 DLWSNCFKF

-86 ARVVCHIGLELSTG
+86 ARVVCYIGLELSTG

-126 EDSMRLFDRDYSE
+126 EDSMRLFDRDYSD

-153 DACEVCGVTL
+153 NACEVCGVTL

-283 SKNEEKTYQS
+283 SKNEAKTYQS
-293 GKSGYVIEISD
+293 GKSGYVIEISN

-359 SFLTSVTLNPGAF
+359 SYLTSVTLNPGAF

-448 QLSDSDIVWK
+448 QLSDSDIIWK

-725 DGKIETFFYDYEPT
+725 DGKIET
-739 LQNIP
+739 
-744 ASGWT
+744 
-749 TNEERKKHEGDLFYW
+749 
-764 KSKGYAY
+764 
-771 RFMQD
+771 
-776 GATWKWQLVQDTD
+776 
-789 ITLAL
+789 
-794 AAAEKAQDTAD
+794 
-805 HKRRVFVVQPEPPYD
+805 
-820 IGDLWTQGS
+820 
-829 NGDLM
+829 
-834 RCKVARASGSYDS
+834 
-847 SDWEKASKYTDDS
+847 
-860 SLDLFI
+860 
-866 NGVFKDSLNSLKT
+866 
-879 QIDGKIETWYQP
+879 WYQP

-972 VYMVQPKPPYYEG
+972 VYMVQPTPPYYKG
-985 DLWVTTNNE
+985 DMWVTTNNE

-1001 STVNRVDGNFD
+1001 STVNRVSGVFD

-1027 KNAIENYDTS
+1027 KNAINNYDTS

-1045 KLTKGGTEQGIYI
+1045 KLTKGGAEQGIYI
-1058 QDGKVYIN
+1058 EDGKVYIN

-1081 GKGLKVIDDNKNV
+1081 GRGLKVIDDDKNV

-1115 KTVKEIADSSASTA
+1115 KTVNEIANSSAKSA
-1129 VSGQTQADIF
+1129 VDGQTQADIF

-1173 VDGNGKT
+1173 VDSNGKT
-1180 TFAIDKTTGAV
+1180 TFSIDKTTGAV
-1191 TIAASS
+1191 TIAASQ
-1197 FALGDKSI
+1197 FTLGDKSV

-1294 VATQVYA
+1294 VATQVYV

-1410 LLSILDASGTQVGYI
+1410 LLSILNASGTQVGYI

-1431 FNQGEFSGNLKSNT
+1431 FNQGEFSGSVKSLT
-1445 GEIGKWLID
+1445 GEIGNWQID

-1459 LTSANGGIVL
+1459 LTSANGAIVL

-1492 DGGVKIRNP
+1492 DGGVKIKNSP
-1501 LSGFGDATNFFCLEN
+1501 KSSEFGDESNFFCIEN
-1516 MGNITDGTHLGINS
+1516 LGSITDGTHLGVNS
-1530 DGMVIKVPSS
+1530 QGMVIKVPSS

-1550 VKEEELEQ
+1550 VKEEELEE
-1558 LYRVKVVWAK
+1558 LYRTKVVWAK
-1568 YKEGYLDKK
+1568 YKEGYLDKN

-1651 ELEEIKKLLNKSI
+1651 ELAEIKQLLSKSV